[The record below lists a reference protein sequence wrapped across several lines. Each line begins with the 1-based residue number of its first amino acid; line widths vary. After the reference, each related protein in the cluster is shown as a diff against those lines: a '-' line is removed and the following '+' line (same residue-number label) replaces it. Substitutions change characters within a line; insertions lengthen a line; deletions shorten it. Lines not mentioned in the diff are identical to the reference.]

1 MTTFLDH
8 KDNEYEAQTVIKAT
22 NAVNGERSLTGTIYT
37 NEEVL
42 NKIDKGWKIKFQDE
56 FYRVIFAKPIDTGNK
71 IQVDFD
77 AVHQFFYDFD
87 KSSVHSQLQDG
98 SHTFQT
104 YLNFIFDG
112 SGYSY
117 NLEVTVNAL
126 NKQSFGYKSR
136 LDLFN
141 DIVKSSGI
149 EFFVSGKVVRILQ
162 KTGTDLST
170 IVRKNFNM
178 NELGIEKKI
187 NDFVTYQKGFGAW
200 NNKDDH
206 SKGRLEVEYIS
217 PLASE
222 YGIIEAE
229 PLVDERY
236 TNSDSL
242 LAVLKQNVDSSYSIS
257 VQIDMEDLT
266 KAGYQYTQPVAGDY
280 IMAINET
287 VGFKE
292 KIRIVSFTSEYDV
305 TGKLI
310 SHKVTCNDIG
320 TVKKQSNVV
329 NRLSGQLNSNET
341 KLIEIESTAKEALVS
356 ADGKNTNYYGTEMP
370 VDSPKGTLKTGDL
383 LFLTVGDTTKQYYWN
398 GAEWIINPFS
408 NDIDFVKKDINDK
421 ISEVNAA
428 IKDGDDALNK
438 KYDEIVAKTISQD
451 TLISQAQST
460 ADSAKADATTALQNI
475 VNESNNLQDSIN
487 LSKQELTL
495 SIQSVDA
502 KAEAL
507 ESEISNAKAT
517 LTNQGSQLAN
527 IETRTKTVEDNI
539 SGLTTKYQNI
549 QIGGSNLLTNTSS
562 DWINLTTNRYAGF
575 VRVLKPSDLPNIKI
589 GDKLTFSIDIK
600 STSSKQLRARISIE
614 GTNPKTYFSDIVI
627 KNGDGRSFVTAE
639 VSTGWTQIILY
650 IDANL
655 TSTTVTADTVEQY
668 RRAKLELGTLATDYS
683 IADLDFKNDL
693 ATYKQTTEQN
703 YASLNQTIQSVDGKV
718 TQNTNTITQNA
729 NETNTRLTSLET
741 YKDSEGTR
749 ATSYFEASKT
759 ETARQITAERTV
771 TATNYIA
778 KSQYT
783 QDVSGITSRLTATEQ
798 VADETK
804 KNLATYKQTIDQN
817 TAQIAENKQTVDG
830 TLSSLQTQVTQNKND
845 IATKASQLTVN
856 NLSGRMSS
864 AETTITQNANEIS
877 TRLSQTN
884 IESLITSKAT
894 VITDNKV
901 KETSDSF
908 SREITRVEGLVGD
921 NSYKNISLGVRNFL
935 ASKYLVNKV
944 SSQSFDYKT
953 WATDFVTSID
963 LPNILKSKETYTLSF
978 DAEIIKKSTVATIFS
993 LQVGFAIYSPS
1004 NAHPILPLFLS
1015 ISNNNAIQNLNQ
1027 KGRLEKTFVCP
1038 TLATDSKII
1047 VYTNRY
1053 SDGTN
1058 VDFDTVRF
1066 TNVNIVA
1073 GNTESKTWIKPIEDT
1088 DEDIGNLTIKYNTVK
1103 DTVDSHTQQIGQQG
1117 SSLTTTIQR
1126 VDSIQSS
1133 VSNIDGRLSTVTQT
1147 ADGLVTTVQ
1156 NLSVGGNNLL
1166 LNADFELLENKT
1178 SFTVGGVTYS
1188 QGPKY
1193 WSTYNGGIPN
1203 PGTSFHAY
1211 SGSFGGRNNV
1221 VIFNESDGSRN
1232 WKAINQS
1239 ISKTFMPDFP
1249 DTTND
1254 FTLSFDAY
1262 ADLSGAKIFGG
1273 FYYVNKLTGT
1283 ANFHAGQ
1290 FTVNLITSGSWN
1302 RYSVKVPF
1310 NKDNCDFSKTFS
1322 FLIYGYGFSSNAIL
1336 ALDNVK
1342 LETGTISSAFSK
1354 SKKELDDQI
1363 SSIQTTVTQTAN
1375 SWAVKN
1381 LTSNGSILSQINL
1394 TDGTVKIDG
1403 KYVKITGQTLID
1415 NGIITN
1421 AMIKDLTAD
1430 KIIGGT
1436 IDANKISVINLNAS
1450 NITSGQISGGL
1461 IKGGVLTALN
1471 GAMSIDLNNGQIN
1484 TSQDTSSIRRTS
1496 SDSASQFIRFEDGGL
1511 NTVPGGGIKA
1521 AHTIVGSNYRGNE
1534 STSDGFAGLE
1544 IYSGHYENFSRLIGD
1559 RIEFRANQSGKSINT
1574 GNWVFDFR
1582 NQADSFF
1589 YPQKGDTNHKNM
1601 FLGHPSSRITNVF
1614 SLDYNIS
1621 NNGVSVVEYL
1631 KSLGLCM
1638 RHLLNG
1644 GFSDN
1649 ALSAIRTER
1658 DKTLYKLGGGI

>member
-236 TNSDSL
+236 TNADSL
-242 LAVLKQNVDSSYSIS
+242 LASLKQNVDSSYSIS

-428 IKDGDDALNK
+428 IKDGDDALNQ
-438 KYDEIVAKTISQD
+438 KYDAIVAKTISQD

-460 ADSAKADATTALQNI
+460 ADSAKTDATTALSNI
-475 VNESNNLQDSIN
+475 ASESQKLTEQIN
-487 LSKQELTL
+487 ALSKIEGDHYTATNQTLTQL
-495 SIQSVDA
+495 DGTVKGLQTDYT
-502 KAEAL
+502 AL
-507 ESEISNAKAT
+507 VNKDNEITQT
-517 LTNQGSQLAN
+517 LTN
-527 IETRTKTVEDNI
+527 
-539 SGLTTKYQNI
+539 
-549 QIGGSNLLTNTSS
+549 
-562 DWINLTTNRYAGF
+562 
-575 VRVLKPSDLPNIKI
+575 
-589 GDKLTFSIDIK
+589 
-600 STSSKQLRARISIE
+600 
-614 GTNPKTYFSDIVI
+614 
-627 KNGDGRSFVTAE
+627 
-639 VSTGWTQIILY
+639 
-650 IDANL
+650 
-655 TSTTVTADTVEQY
+655 
-668 RRAKLELGTLATDYS
+668 
-683 IADLDFKNDL
+683 
-693 ATYKQTTEQN
+693 
-703 YASLNQTIQSVDGKV
+703 
-718 TQNTNTITQNA
+718 
-729 NETNTRLTSLET
+729 
-741 YKDSEGTR
+741 
-749 ATSYFEASKT
+749 
-759 ETARQITAERTV
+759 
-771 TATNYIA
+771 
-778 KSQYT
+778 
-783 QDVSGITSRLTATEQ
+783 
-798 VADETK
+798 
-804 KNLATYKQTIDQN
+804 YKQTIDQN
-817 TAQIAENKQTVDG
+817 TASITENKKATDG
-830 TLSSLQTQVTQNKND
+830 TISSLQTQVTQNKND
-845 IATKASQLTVN
+845 IATKASQLTVD

-944 SSQSFDYKT
+944 SSQSFDCKT

-978 DAEIIKKSTVATIFS
+978 DAEIIKKSTVATIYS

-1038 TLATDSKII
+1038 TLAIDSKII

-1073 GNTESKTWIKPIEDT
+1073 GNTASKTWIKPIEDT

-1310 NKDNCDFSKTFS
+1310 NKDNCDFSKTFP

-1621 NNGVSVVEYL
+1621 DNGVSVVEYL

>member
-1058 VDFDTVRF
+1058 VDLDTVRF

-1073 GNTESKTWIKPIEDT
+1073 GNTASKTWIKPIEDT

-1156 NLSVGGNNLL
+1156 NLSVGGRNYILNSQTAYIASNNSNLYPIL
-1166 LNADFELLENKT
+1166 TTEMSENDRKFVRVQRTNTTLNPDVISIFSAIGNGFVKLNQDARLVEKGMVSFKARASHPVTMSTMINKINKSGASFAGDKRDINLTTDWQVFSFWIPLGADLDYIRANPSTNKT
-1178 SFTVGGVTYS
+1178 SIS
-1188 QGPKY
+1188 
-1193 WSTYNGGIPN
+1193 
-1203 PGTSFHAY
+1203 SF
-1211 SGSFGGRNNV
+1211 
-1221 VIFNESDGSRN
+1221 I
-1232 WKAINQS
+1232 
-1239 ISKTFMPDFP
+1239 
-1249 DTTND
+1249 ND
-1254 FTLSFDAY
+1254 FYLDICEWK
-1262 ADLSGAKIFGG
+1262 LESGNIPTPWSPAPEDTDAKI
-1273 FYYVNKLTGT
+1273 
-1283 ANFHAGQ
+1283 
-1290 FTVNLITSGSWN
+1290 
-1302 RYSVKVPF
+1302 
-1310 NKDNCDFSKTFS
+1310 
-1322 FLIYGYGFSSNAIL
+1322 
-1336 ALDNVK
+1336 
-1342 LETGTISSAFSK
+1342 SAV
-1354 SKKELDDQI
+1354 
-1363 SSIQTTVTQTAN
+1363 QTTVTQTAN
-1375 SWAVKN
+1375 SWSVKN

>member
-104 YLNFIFDG
+104 YLNFIFSG
-112 SGYSY
+112 SGYTY

-187 NDFVTYQKGFGAW
+187 NDFVTYKKGFGAW

-206 SKGRLEVEYIS
+206 SKGRLEVEYTS

-236 TNSDSL
+236 TNADSL
-242 LAVLKQNVDSSYSIS
+242 LASLKQNVDSSYSIS

-292 KIRIVSFTSEYDV
+292 KIRIVSFISEYDV

-408 NDIDFVKKDINDK
+408 NDIDFVKKDINDR

-428 IKDGDDALNK
+428 IKDGDDALNQ

-460 ADSAKADATTALQNI
+460 ADSAKADATTAMSNI
-475 VNESNNLQDSIN
+475 ASESQ
-487 LSKQELTL
+487 
-495 SIQSVDA
+495 
-502 KAEAL
+502 
-507 ESEISNAKAT
+507 
-517 LTNQGSQLAN
+517 
-527 IETRTKTVEDNI
+527 
-539 SGLTTKYQNI
+539 
-549 QIGGSNLLTNTSS
+549 
-562 DWINLTTNRYAGF
+562 
-575 VRVLKPSDLPNIKI
+575 
-589 GDKLTFSIDIK
+589 KLT
-600 STSSKQLRARISIE
+600 E
-614 GTNPKTYFSDIVI
+614 
-627 KNGDGRSFVTAE
+627 
-639 VSTGWTQIILY
+639 QI
-650 IDANL
+650 
-655 TSTTVTADTVEQY
+655 
-668 RRAKLELGTLATDYS
+668 
-683 IADLDFKNDL
+683 
-693 ATYKQTTEQN
+693 
-703 YASLNQTIQSVDGKV
+703 
-718 TQNTNTITQNA
+718 NA
-729 NETNTRLTSLET
+729 L
-741 YKDSEGTR
+741 
-749 ATSYFEASKT
+749 SKT
-759 ETARQITAERTV
+759 EGDHY
-771 TATNYIA
+771 TATNQTLTQLDGTV
-778 KSQYT
+778 KGLQTDYT
-783 QDVSGITSRLTATEQ
+783 ALVNKDNEITQTLS
-798 VADETK
+798 
-804 KNLATYKQTIDQN
+804 NYKQTIDQN
-817 TAQIAENKQTVDG
+817 TASITENKQTVDG
-830 TLSSLQTQVTQNKND
+830 TISSLQTQVTQNKND

-944 SSQSFDYKT
+944 SSQSFDCKT

-978 DAEIIKKSTVATIFS
+978 DAEIIKKSTVATIYS

-1058 VDFDTVRF
+1058 VDLDTVRF

-1073 GNTESKTWIKPIEDT
+1073 GNTASKTWIKPIEDT

-1133 VSNIDGRLSTVTQT
+1133 VSSIDGRLSTVTQT

-1203 PGTSFHAY
+1203 PGISFHSY

-1239 ISKTFMPDFP
+1239 IGKTIMSDFP
-1249 DTTND
+1249 DSTDD
-1254 FTLSFDAY
+1254 FILSFDAY
-1262 ADLSGAKIFGG
+1262 ADLSGAKLFGG
-1273 FYYVNKLTGT
+1273 FYYANKSTGSV
-1283 ANFHAGQ
+1283 AFHSGQ
-1290 FTVNLITSGSWN
+1290 FNFSSITTGSWN

-1310 NKDNCDFSKTFS
+1310 NKVLCDFSKTFS
-1322 FLIYGYGFSSNAIL
+1322 FIIYGYGFTSNAIL

-1363 SSIQTTVTQTAN
+1363 SSIQTTVTQTSN

-1471 GAMSIDLNNGQIN
+1471 GAMSIDLNNGTTEMYN
-1484 TSQDTSSIRRTS
+1484 DNPAIRRVTA
-1496 SDSASQFIRFEDGGL
+1496 DLPNQFIKFSTGTQPNDNNYRIIGSGTKSNLTAAITSIGTNRLRTENNLDGGFTGI
-1511 NTVPGGGIKA
+1511 NIYAGGSG
-1521 AHTIVGSNYRGNE
+1521 TGDSIV
-1534 STSDGFAGLE
+1534 
-1544 IYSGHYENFSRLIGD
+1544 D
-1559 RIEFRANQSGKSINT
+1559 RIEISSDILKIAHSANSSDRG
-1574 GNWVFDFR
+1574 WVFE
-1582 NQADSFF
+1582 
-1589 YPQKGDTNHKNM
+1589 
-1601 FLGHPSSRITNVF
+1601 
-1614 SLDYNIS
+1614 NI
-1621 NNGVSVVEYL
+1621 NGVNNQYVFRPNTTYQDTYKAMIGTSLNPIDEMYINEMYIKGQRLGYIL
-1631 KSLGLCM
+1631 KDIANRIGNVGSWAAVI
-1638 RHLLNG
+1638 
-1644 GFSDN
+1644 S
-1649 ALSAIRTER
+1649 
-1658 DKTLYKLGGGI
+1658 

>member
-178 NELGIEKKI
+178 NELGLEKKI

-200 NNKDDH
+200 FDKDDH
-206 SKGRLEVEYIS
+206 SKGRLEVEYTS
-217 PLASE
+217 PFVSE
-222 YGIIEAE
+222 YGIIEDV
-229 PLVDERY
+229 PIVDERY

-242 LAVLKQNVDSSYSIS
+242 LAALKQNVDSSYSIS

-320 TVKKQSNVV
+320 TVKKQSNMV

-341 KLIEIESTAKEALVS
+341 KLIEIGSTAKEALVS

-408 NDIDFVKKDINDK
+408 NDIDFVKKDINDR

-428 IKDGDDALNK
+428 LKDGDDALNK

-451 TLISQAQST
+451 TLISQVQST
-460 ADSAKADATTALQNI
+460 ADSAKVDATTALSNI
-475 VNESNNLQDSIN
+475 ASESQ
-487 LSKQELTL
+487 
-495 SIQSVDA
+495 
-502 KAEAL
+502 
-507 ESEISNAKAT
+507 
-517 LTNQGSQLAN
+517 
-527 IETRTKTVEDNI
+527 
-539 SGLTTKYQNI
+539 
-549 QIGGSNLLTNTSS
+549 
-562 DWINLTTNRYAGF
+562 
-575 VRVLKPSDLPNIKI
+575 
-589 GDKLTFSIDIK
+589 KLT
-600 STSSKQLRARISIE
+600 E
-614 GTNPKTYFSDIVI
+614 
-627 KNGDGRSFVTAE
+627 
-639 VSTGWTQIILY
+639 QI
-650 IDANL
+650 
-655 TSTTVTADTVEQY
+655 
-668 RRAKLELGTLATDYS
+668 
-683 IADLDFKNDL
+683 
-693 ATYKQTTEQN
+693 
-703 YASLNQTIQSVDGKV
+703 
-718 TQNTNTITQNA
+718 NA
-729 NETNTRLTSLET
+729 L
-741 YKDSEGTR
+741 
-749 ATSYFEASKT
+749 SKT
-759 ETARQITAERTV
+759 EGDHY
-771 TATNYIA
+771 TATNQTLTQLDGTV
-778 KSQYT
+778 KGLQTDYT
-783 QDVSGITSRLTATEQ
+783 ALVNKDNEITQTLS
-798 VADETK
+798 
-804 KNLATYKQTIDQN
+804 NYKQTIDQN
-817 TAQIAENKQTVDG
+817 TASITENKKATDG
-830 TLSSLQTQVTQNKND
+830 TISSLQTQVTQNKND
-845 IATKASQLTVN
+845 IATKASQLTVD

-953 WATDFVTSID
+953 WATDFVTSIN

-1073 GNTESKTWIKPIEDT
+1073 GNTASKTWIKPIEDT

-1103 DTVDSHTQQIGQQG
+1103 DTVDSHTQMIGQQG

-1156 NLSVGGNNLL
+1156 NLSVGGSNLL
-1166 LNADFELLENKT
+1166 LNSRFESIETDTNT
-1178 SFTVGGVTYS
+1178 FTVGGVTYNTK
-1188 QGPKY
+1188 PTY
-1193 WSTYNGGIPN
+1193 WALYNSGIPN
-1203 PGTSFHAY
+1203 PTTSYHAY
-1211 SGSFGGRNNV
+1211 VDNKMSTTNV
-1221 VIFNESDGSRN
+1221 IAFNESDGNRN
-1232 WKAINQS
+1232 WKAINQVIS
-1239 ISKTFMPDFP
+1239 PRLPRTSNNFIFSLDMYATGSGTKVYGGIYYISKT
-1249 DTTND
+1249 TG
-1254 FTLSFDAY
+1254 AY
-1262 ADLSGAKIFGG
+1262 G
-1273 FYYVNKLTGT
+1273 F
-1283 ANFHAGQ
+1283 HSGQ
-1290 FTVNLITSGSWN
+1290 FTILPSAVGKWV
-1302 RYSVKVPF
+1302 REGAKVPF
-1310 NKDNCDFSKTFS
+1310 NVDDCDFSKEIRF
-1322 FLIYGYGFSSNAIL
+1322 YVYGFGFTTNSIL
-1336 ALDNVK
+1336 YIDKVK
-1342 LETGTISSAFSK
+1342 LENSTIVSSHSDAPEDTDAK
-1354 SKKELDDQI
+1354 I
-1363 SSIQTTVTQTAN
+1363 SAVQTTVTQTAN

-1381 LTSNGSILSQINL
+1381 LTSNSSILGQINL

-1534 STSDGFAGLE
+1534 STGDGFAGLE

-1621 NNGVSVVEYL
+1621 DNGVSVVEYL

>member
-1 MTTFLDH
+1 MEGRTTLIYLFD
-8 KDNEYEAQTVIKAT
+8 KDEKLVKIVKNTAIKTALQKF
-22 NAVNGERSLTGTIYT
+22 ALT
-37 NEEVL
+37 NEHYISDRL
-42 NKIDKGWKIKFQDE
+42 DIDMKALSDADLSKIE
-56 FYRVIFAKPIDTGNK
+56 YVA
-71 IQVDFD
+71 IQSMED
-77 AVHQFFYDFD
+77 
-87 KSSVHSQLQDG
+87 
-98 SHTFQT
+98 SHTFHYFWIAQKQ
-104 YLNFIFDG
+104 NKA
-112 SGYSY
+112 
-117 NLEVTVNAL
+117 NLTT
-126 NKQSFGYKSR
+126 
-136 LDLFN
+136 
-141 DIVKSSGI
+141 IVSVQSGI
-149 EFFVSGKVVRILQ
+149 EELQ
-162 KTGTDLST
+162 KTTVKDIRPQNKEARPVIDELLLGTNWTARFVEGVDVASATFYYIST
-170 IVRKNFNM
+170 FEALKKVCEIWGLEMQFFVEM
-178 NELGIEKKI
+178 NGNKVGGRYIDFKKKI
-187 NDFVTYQKGFGAW
+187 GVRSGKRVVYGHNA
-200 NNKDDH
+200 
-206 SKGRLEVEYIS
+206 LEI
-217 PLASE
+217 L
-222 YGIIEAE
+222 
-229 PLVDERY
+229 
-236 TNSDSL
+236 
-242 LAVLKQNVDSSYSIS
+242 Q
-257 VQIDMEDLT
+257 
-266 KAGYQYTQPVAGDY
+266 
-280 IMAINET
+280 
-287 VGFKE
+287 
-292 KIRIVSFTSEYDV
+292 
-305 TGKLI
+305 
-310 SHKVTCNDIG
+310 
-320 TVKKQSNVV
+320 
-329 NRLSGQLNSNET
+329 
-341 KLIEIESTAKEALVS
+341 EIERTNIYTALIGRGKGEQVS
-356 ADGKNTNYYGTEMP
+356 ADGYGRKITFAD
-370 VDSPKGTLKTGDL
+370 VVWDSPVAKPKGQEYVELPSMTALYGIKNADGTMRPKIGFVEFQEETDPATLLKRTYNHLVNVARPQAAFKTSAVYLKG
-383 LFLTVGDTTKQYYWN
+383 VKIGDTVRVVRHDKKIDYETRIFEITFNRLNNKASDIKLGDNIRGTDSQNQAIQTSISNAIESTITSFVTKLPDFLPSADGFN
-398 GAEWIINPFS
+398 S
-408 NDIDFVKKDINDK
+408 NWYTDSDPTLLYPGKVLINDLWFK
-421 ISEVNAA
+421 PDSEFPGEYVMLRWTGEAWEEVIRTSDSVKFEDALAEVNAA
-428 IKDGDDALNK
+428 IKDGDDALNQ

-460 ADSAKADATTALQNI
+460 ADSAKTDATTALSNI
-475 VNESNNLQDSIN
+475 ASESQKLTEQIN
-487 LSKQELTL
+487 ALSKIEGDHYTATNQTLTQL
-495 SIQSVDA
+495 DGTVKGLQTDYT
-502 KAEAL
+502 AL
-507 ESEISNAKAT
+507 VNKDNEITQT
-517 LTNQGSQLAN
+517 LTN
-527 IETRTKTVEDNI
+527 
-539 SGLTTKYQNI
+539 
-549 QIGGSNLLTNTSS
+549 
-562 DWINLTTNRYAGF
+562 
-575 VRVLKPSDLPNIKI
+575 
-589 GDKLTFSIDIK
+589 
-600 STSSKQLRARISIE
+600 
-614 GTNPKTYFSDIVI
+614 
-627 KNGDGRSFVTAE
+627 
-639 VSTGWTQIILY
+639 
-650 IDANL
+650 
-655 TSTTVTADTVEQY
+655 
-668 RRAKLELGTLATDYS
+668 
-683 IADLDFKNDL
+683 
-693 ATYKQTTEQN
+693 
-703 YASLNQTIQSVDGKV
+703 
-718 TQNTNTITQNA
+718 
-729 NETNTRLTSLET
+729 
-741 YKDSEGTR
+741 
-749 ATSYFEASKT
+749 
-759 ETARQITAERTV
+759 
-771 TATNYIA
+771 
-778 KSQYT
+778 
-783 QDVSGITSRLTATEQ
+783 
-798 VADETK
+798 
-804 KNLATYKQTIDQN
+804 YKQTIDQN
-817 TAQIAENKQTVDG
+817 TASITENKQSVDG
-830 TLSSLQTQVTQNKND
+830 TISSLQTQVTQNKND

-944 SSQSFDYKT
+944 SSQSFDCKT

-978 DAEIIKKSTVATIFS
+978 DAEIIKKSTVATIYS

-1038 TLATDSKII
+1038 TLAIDSKII

-1073 GNTESKTWIKPIEDT
+1073 GNTASKTWIKPIEDT

-1133 VSNIDGRLSTVTQT
+1133 VSSIDGRLSTVTQT

-1156 NLSVGGNNLL
+1156 NLSAGGNNLL

-1203 PGTSFHAY
+1203 PGTSFHSY

-1239 ISKTFMPDFP
+1239 IGKTIMSDFP
-1249 DTTND
+1249 DSTDD
-1254 FTLSFDAY
+1254 FILSFDAY
-1262 ADLSGAKIFGG
+1262 ANLSGAKLFGG
-1273 FYYVNKLTGT
+1273 FYYTNKSTGSV
-1283 ANFHAGQ
+1283 AFHSGQ
-1290 FTVNLITSGSWN
+1290 FNFSSITSGSWN

-1310 NKDNCDFSKTFS
+1310 NKVLCDFSKTFS
-1322 FLIYGYGFSSNAIL
+1322 FIIYGYGFTSNAIL
-1336 ALDNVK
+1336 AIDNVK

-1354 SKKELDDQI
+1354 SRKELDDQI

-1582 NQADSFF
+1582 DQADSFF

-1621 NNGVSVVEYL
+1621 DNGVSVVEYL

>member
-187 NDFVTYQKGFGAW
+187 NDFVTYKKGFGAW

-206 SKGRLEVEYIS
+206 SKGRLEVEYTS

-236 TNSDSL
+236 TNADSL
-242 LAVLKQNVDSSYSIS
+242 LASLKQNVDSSYSIS

-398 GAEWIINPFS
+398 GAEWVINPFS

-421 ISEVNAA
+421 ISEANAA
-428 IKDGDDALNK
+428 IKNGDDALNQ

-460 ADSAKADATTALQNI
+460 ADSAKADATTAMSNI
-475 VNESNNLQDSIN
+475 ASESQKLTEQIN
-487 LSKQELTL
+487 ALSK
-495 SIQSVDA
+495 
-502 KAEAL
+502 
-507 ESEISNAKAT
+507 
-517 LTNQGSQLAN
+517 
-527 IETRTKTVEDNI
+527 
-539 SGLTTKYQNI
+539 
-549 QIGGSNLLTNTSS
+549 
-562 DWINLTTNRYAGF
+562 
-575 VRVLKPSDLPNIKI
+575 
-589 GDKLTFSIDIK
+589 
-600 STSSKQLRARISIE
+600 IE
-614 GTNPKTYFSDIVI
+614 GDHY
-627 KNGDGRSFVTAE
+627 
-639 VSTGWTQIILY
+639 
-650 IDANL
+650 
-655 TSTTVTADTVEQY
+655 
-668 RRAKLELGTLATDYS
+668 
-683 IADLDFKNDL
+683 
-693 ATYKQTTEQN
+693 
-703 YASLNQTIQSVDGKV
+703 
-718 TQNTNTITQNA
+718 
-729 NETNTRLTSLET
+729 
-741 YKDSEGTR
+741 
-749 ATSYFEASKT
+749 
-759 ETARQITAERTV
+759 
-771 TATNYIA
+771 TATNQTLTQLDGTVKGLQID
-778 KSQYT
+778 YT
-783 QDVSGITSRLTATEQ
+783 ALVNKDNEITQTLS
-798 VADETK
+798 
-804 KNLATYKQTIDQN
+804 NYKQTIDQN
-817 TAQIAENKQTVDG
+817 TAQIAENKQSVDG
-830 TLSSLQTQVTQNKND
+830 TISSLQTQVTQNKND
-845 IATKASQLTVN
+845 ISTKASQLTVD

-877 TRLSQTN
+877 IRLSQTN

-1004 NAHPILPLFLS
+1004 NAHPILPLLLS

-1053 SDGTN
+1053 SDGIN

-1073 GNTESKTWIKPIEDT
+1073 GNTASKTWIKPIEDT

-1117 SSLTTTIQR
+1117 ISLTTTIQR

-1156 NLSVGGNNLL
+1156 NLSVGGSNLL
-1166 LNADFELLENKT
+1166 LNSRFESIEADTNT
-1178 SFTVGGVTYS
+1178 FTVAGI
-1188 QGPKY
+1188 
-1193 WSTYNGGIPN
+1193 TYNTKPTYWALYNSGIPN
-1203 PGTSFHAY
+1203 PTTSYHAY
-1211 SGSFGGRNNV
+1211 VDNKMSTTNV
-1221 VIFNESDGSRN
+1221 IAFNESDGNRN
-1232 WKAINQS
+1232 WKAINQVIS
-1239 ISKTFMPDFP
+1239 PRLQRTSNNFMFSLDMYATGSGTKVYGGIYYISKT
-1249 DTTND
+1249 TG
-1254 FTLSFDAY
+1254 AY
-1262 ADLSGAKIFGG
+1262 G
-1273 FYYVNKLTGT
+1273 F
-1283 ANFHAGQ
+1283 HSGQ
-1290 FTVNLITSGSWN
+1290 FTILPSAVGKWV
-1302 RYSVKVPF
+1302 REGAKVPF
-1310 NKDNCDFSKTFS
+1310 NVDDCDFSKEIRF
-1322 FLIYGYGFSSNAIL
+1322 YVYGFGFTTNSIL
-1336 ALDNVK
+1336 YIDKVK
-1342 LETGTISSAFSK
+1342 LENSTIVSSHSDAPEDTDAK
-1354 SKKELDDQI
+1354 I
-1363 SSIQTTVTQTAN
+1363 SAVQTTVTQTAN

-1471 GAMSIDLNNGQIN
+1471 GAMSIDLNNGTTEMYNDNPAIRRVTADLPNQFIKFSTGTQPNDNNYRIIGSGTKSNLTAAITSIGTNRLRTENNLDGGFTGVNIYAGGAGTGDSVVDRVEISSDILKIAHSANSSDRGWVFENIN
-1484 TSQDTSSIRRTS
+1484 GLNNQYVFRPNTTYQDTYKAMIGTS
-1496 SDSASQFIRFEDGGL
+1496 L
-1511 NTVPGGGIKA
+1511 NPVDEMYINEMYIKGQRLGYILKDIA
-1521 AHTIVGSNYRGNE
+1521 NRIGNVGSW
-1534 STSDGFAGLE
+1534 A
-1544 IYSGHYENFSRLIGD
+1544 
-1559 RIEFRANQSGKSINT
+1559 A
-1574 GNWVFDFR
+1574 V
-1582 NQADSFF
+1582 
-1589 YPQKGDTNHKNM
+1589 
-1601 FLGHPSSRITNVF
+1601 
-1614 SLDYNIS
+1614 IS
-1621 NNGVSVVEYL
+1621 
-1631 KSLGLCM
+1631 
-1638 RHLLNG
+1638 
-1644 GFSDN
+1644 
-1649 ALSAIRTER
+1649 
-1658 DKTLYKLGGGI
+1658 

>member
-8 KDNEYEAQTVIKAT
+8 KDNEYEVQTVIKAT

-87 KSSVHSQLQDG
+87 KSSVHSQLPDG
-98 SHTFQT
+98 SHTFLT
-104 YLNFIFDG
+104 YLDFIFSG
-112 SGYSY
+112 SGYTY

-178 NELGIEKKI
+178 NELGLEKKI

-200 NNKDDH
+200 NDKDDH
-206 SKGRLEVEYIS
+206 SKGRLEVEYTS
-217 PLASE
+217 PFASE
-222 YGIIEAE
+222 YGIIEDV
-229 PLVDERY
+229 PIVDERY
-236 TNSDSL
+236 INSDSL

-356 ADGKNTNYYGTEMP
+356 ADGKNTNYYGTEIP

-408 NDIDFVKKDINDK
+408 NDIDFVKKNINDK

-428 IKDGDDALNK
+428 IKDGDDALNQ
-438 KYDEIVAKTISQD
+438 KYDEIVAKTISHD

-460 ADSAKADATTALQNI
+460 ADSAKTDATTALSNI
-475 VNESNNLQDSIN
+475 ASESQKLTEQIN
-487 LSKQELTL
+487 ALSKTEGDHYTATNQTLTQL
-495 SIQSVDA
+495 DGTVKGLQTDYT
-502 KAEAL
+502 AL
-507 ESEISNAKAT
+507 VNKDNEITQT
-517 LTNQGSQLAN
+517 LTN
-527 IETRTKTVEDNI
+527 
-539 SGLTTKYQNI
+539 
-549 QIGGSNLLTNTSS
+549 
-562 DWINLTTNRYAGF
+562 
-575 VRVLKPSDLPNIKI
+575 
-589 GDKLTFSIDIK
+589 
-600 STSSKQLRARISIE
+600 
-614 GTNPKTYFSDIVI
+614 
-627 KNGDGRSFVTAE
+627 
-639 VSTGWTQIILY
+639 
-650 IDANL
+650 
-655 TSTTVTADTVEQY
+655 
-668 RRAKLELGTLATDYS
+668 
-683 IADLDFKNDL
+683 
-693 ATYKQTTEQN
+693 
-703 YASLNQTIQSVDGKV
+703 
-718 TQNTNTITQNA
+718 
-729 NETNTRLTSLET
+729 
-741 YKDSEGTR
+741 
-749 ATSYFEASKT
+749 
-759 ETARQITAERTV
+759 
-771 TATNYIA
+771 
-778 KSQYT
+778 
-783 QDVSGITSRLTATEQ
+783 
-798 VADETK
+798 
-804 KNLATYKQTIDQN
+804 YKQTIDQN
-817 TAQIAENKQTVDG
+817 TASITENKQSVDG
-830 TLSSLQTQVTQNKND
+830 TISSLQTQVTQNKND

-901 KETSDSF
+901 KETSESF

-1038 TLATDSKII
+1038 SLAIDSKII

-1058 VDFDTVRF
+1058 VDLDTVRF

-1073 GNTESKTWIKPIEDT
+1073 GNTASKTWIKPIEDT

-1133 VSNIDGRLSTVTQT
+1133 VSSIDGRLSTVTQT

-1156 NLSVGGNNLL
+1156 NLSVGGVNMLTNSGNFKDLTGWMNFASVASMTL
-1166 LNADFELLENKT
+1166 VDNKIRVVSATSGIPRIANKT
-1178 SFTVGGVTYS
+1178 LIPLTSTSQELTVSVEYISSGEVTLYS
-1188 QGPKY
+1188 K
-1193 WSTYNGGIPN
+1193 SSDSLT
-1203 PGTSFHAY
+1203 
-1211 SGSFGGRNNV
+1211 
-1221 VIFNESDGSRN
+1221 IFNENGSQIGGTITKVSTTIIDGDRKKTIFN
-1232 WKAINQS
+1232 WKTLTATDTIKS
-1239 ISKTFMPDFP
+1239 SWLAFAFP
-1249 DTTND
+1249 V
-1254 FTLSFDAY
+1254 S
-1262 ADLSGAKIFGG
+1262 
-1273 FYYVNKLTGT
+1273 
-1283 ANFHAGQ
+1283 
-1290 FTVNLITSGSWN
+1290 ITSDIVNVQIEKGNIPTPWS
-1302 RYSVKVPF
+1302 PAPE
-1310 NKDNCDFSKTFS
+1310 DFQS
-1322 FLIYGYGFSSNAIL
+1322 
-1336 ALDNVK
+1336 
-1342 LETGTISSAFSK
+1342 
-1354 SKKELDDQI
+1354 QI
-1363 SSIQTTVTQTAN
+1363 TSLQTTVTQTAN

-1403 KYVKITGQTLID
+1403 KIVRITGQTVID
-1415 NGIITN
+1415 NAVIKSS
-1421 AMIKDLTAD
+1421 MIESLTAD
-1430 KIIGGT
+1430 KLTAGT
-1436 IDANKISVINLNAS
+1436 IDANTIRVINLNANS
-1450 NITSGQISGGL
+1450 LVGMDANFLTSRIGNAIVDLLQGKIITAQ
-1461 IKGGVLTALN
+1461 N
-1471 GAMSIDLNNGQIN
+1471 GAMELNLNKAGLTFNQSAIITFN
-1484 TSQDTSSIRRTS
+1484 SSYNAIVRKKGAYTSFLHFND
-1496 SDSASQFIRFEDGGL
+1496 DSNGGL
-1511 NTVPGGGIKA
+1511 YTGLGVTSTFDGINSQSSGRFAGIRIFRDAK
-1521 AHTIVGSNYRGNE
+1521 
-1534 STSDGFAGLE
+1534 SDGTVHDAIYDATE
-1544 IYSGHYENFSRLIGD
+1544 IYGD
-1559 RIEFRANQSGKSINT
+1559 RIVMKDDFSISRGFLFKPEFMTSIVDMNYLVDTVRALARCWIHWNNVGWDVNSSALRQSIINE
-1574 GNWVFDFR
+1574 
-1582 NQADSFF
+1582 
-1589 YPQKGDTNHKNM
+1589 
-1601 FLGHPSSRITNVF
+1601 
-1614 SLDYNIS
+1614 YN
-1621 NNGVSVVEYL
+1621 NYMKDL
-1631 KSLGLCM
+1631 
-1638 RHLLNG
+1638 
-1644 GFSDN
+1644 
-1649 ALSAIRTER
+1649 
-1658 DKTLYKLGGGI
+1658 

>member
-236 TNSDSL
+236 TNADSL
-242 LAVLKQNVDSSYSIS
+242 LASLKQNVDSSYSIS

-398 GAEWIINPFS
+398 GAEWVINPFS

-438 KYDEIVAKTISQD
+438 KYDEIVAKTISHD

-460 ADSAKADATTALQNI
+460 ADSAKTDATTALSNI
-475 VNESNNLQDSIN
+475 ASESQKLTEQIN
-487 LSKQELTL
+487 ALSKTEGDHYTATNQTLTQL
-495 SIQSVDA
+495 DGTVKGLQTDYT
-502 KAEAL
+502 AL
-507 ESEISNAKAT
+507 VNKDNEITQT
-517 LTNQGSQLAN
+517 LTN
-527 IETRTKTVEDNI
+527 
-539 SGLTTKYQNI
+539 
-549 QIGGSNLLTNTSS
+549 
-562 DWINLTTNRYAGF
+562 
-575 VRVLKPSDLPNIKI
+575 
-589 GDKLTFSIDIK
+589 
-600 STSSKQLRARISIE
+600 
-614 GTNPKTYFSDIVI
+614 
-627 KNGDGRSFVTAE
+627 
-639 VSTGWTQIILY
+639 
-650 IDANL
+650 
-655 TSTTVTADTVEQY
+655 
-668 RRAKLELGTLATDYS
+668 
-683 IADLDFKNDL
+683 
-693 ATYKQTTEQN
+693 
-703 YASLNQTIQSVDGKV
+703 
-718 TQNTNTITQNA
+718 
-729 NETNTRLTSLET
+729 
-741 YKDSEGTR
+741 
-749 ATSYFEASKT
+749 
-759 ETARQITAERTV
+759 
-771 TATNYIA
+771 
-778 KSQYT
+778 
-783 QDVSGITSRLTATEQ
+783 
-798 VADETK
+798 
-804 KNLATYKQTIDQN
+804 YKQTIDQN
-817 TAQIAENKQTVDG
+817 TASITENKQSVDG
-830 TLSSLQTQVTQNKND
+830 TISSLQTQVTQNKND

-1038 TLATDSKII
+1038 SLAIDSKII

-1058 VDFDTVRF
+1058 VDLDTVRF

-1073 GNTESKTWIKPIEDT
+1073 GNTASKTWIKPIEDT

-1156 NLSVGGNNLL
+1156 NLSVGGRNYLTKSNPIRDAGANK
-1166 LNADFELLENKT
+1166 LNALSVRDAETPNGFKVTGNQTKDGTIRIYNVINSDGWWTVSFDIKGSQST
-1178 SFTVGGVTYS
+1178 SVDFTVDICDQGITKVLTNSTNTYERKSVSVNVTNYS
-1188 QGPKY
+1188 K
-1193 WSTYNGGIPN
+1193 N
-1203 PGTSFHAY
+1203 PSVYHFVDFANFVFAHFLIDNIKIEKGNMPTDY
-1211 SGSFGGRNNV
+1211 SPAP
-1221 VIFNESDGSRN
+1221 E
-1232 WKAINQS
+1232 
-1239 ISKTFMPDFP
+1239 
-1249 DTTND
+1249 DTD
-1254 FTLSFDAY
+1254 
-1262 ADLSGAKIFGG
+1262 AKI
-1273 FYYVNKLTGT
+1273 
-1283 ANFHAGQ
+1283 
-1290 FTVNLITSGSWN
+1290 
-1302 RYSVKVPF
+1302 
-1310 NKDNCDFSKTFS
+1310 
-1322 FLIYGYGFSSNAIL
+1322 
-1336 ALDNVK
+1336 
-1342 LETGTISSAFSK
+1342 SAV
-1354 SKKELDDQI
+1354 
-1363 SSIQTTVTQTAN
+1363 QTTVTQTAN

-1471 GAMSIDLNNGQIN
+1471 GAMSIDLNNGTTEMYNDNPAIRRVTADLPNQFIKFSTGTQPNDNNYRIIGSGTKSNLTAAITSIGTNRLRTESNLDGGFTGIN
-1484 TSQDTSSIRRTS
+1484 IYAGGAGTGDNIVDRVEISSDILKIAHSANSSDRGWVFENINGLNNQYVFRPNTTYQDTYKAMIGTS
-1496 SDSASQFIRFEDGGL
+1496 L
-1511 NTVPGGGIKA
+1511 NPVDEMYINEMYIKGQRLGYILKDIA
-1521 AHTIVGSNYRGNE
+1521 NRIGNVGSW
-1534 STSDGFAGLE
+1534 A
-1544 IYSGHYENFSRLIGD
+1544 
-1559 RIEFRANQSGKSINT
+1559 A
-1574 GNWVFDFR
+1574 V
-1582 NQADSFF
+1582 
-1589 YPQKGDTNHKNM
+1589 
-1601 FLGHPSSRITNVF
+1601 
-1614 SLDYNIS
+1614 IS
-1621 NNGVSVVEYL
+1621 
-1631 KSLGLCM
+1631 
-1638 RHLLNG
+1638 
-1644 GFSDN
+1644 
-1649 ALSAIRTER
+1649 
-1658 DKTLYKLGGGI
+1658 

>member
-178 NELGIEKKI
+178 NELGLEKKI

-200 NNKDDH
+200 FDKDDH
-206 SKGRLEVEYIS
+206 SKGRLEVEYTS
-217 PLASE
+217 PFVSE
-222 YGIIEAE
+222 YGIIEDV
-229 PLVDERY
+229 PIVDERY

-242 LAVLKQNVDSSYSIS
+242 LAALKQNVDSSYSIS

-370 VDSPKGTLKTGDL
+370 VDSPKGTLKIGDL

-428 IKDGDDALNK
+428 IKDGDDALNQ
-438 KYDEIVAKTISQD
+438 KYDAIVAKTISHD

-460 ADSAKADATTALQNI
+460 ADSAKTDATTALSNI
-475 VNESNNLQDSIN
+475 ASESQKLTEQIN
-487 LSKQELTL
+487 SLSKIEGDHYTATNQTLTQL
-495 SIQSVDA
+495 DGTVKGLQTDYT
-502 KAEAL
+502 AL
-507 ESEISNAKAT
+507 VNKDNEITQT
-517 LTNQGSQLAN
+517 LTN
-527 IETRTKTVEDNI
+527 
-539 SGLTTKYQNI
+539 
-549 QIGGSNLLTNTSS
+549 
-562 DWINLTTNRYAGF
+562 
-575 VRVLKPSDLPNIKI
+575 
-589 GDKLTFSIDIK
+589 
-600 STSSKQLRARISIE
+600 
-614 GTNPKTYFSDIVI
+614 
-627 KNGDGRSFVTAE
+627 
-639 VSTGWTQIILY
+639 
-650 IDANL
+650 
-655 TSTTVTADTVEQY
+655 
-668 RRAKLELGTLATDYS
+668 
-683 IADLDFKNDL
+683 
-693 ATYKQTTEQN
+693 
-703 YASLNQTIQSVDGKV
+703 
-718 TQNTNTITQNA
+718 
-729 NETNTRLTSLET
+729 
-741 YKDSEGTR
+741 
-749 ATSYFEASKT
+749 
-759 ETARQITAERTV
+759 
-771 TATNYIA
+771 
-778 KSQYT
+778 
-783 QDVSGITSRLTATEQ
+783 
-798 VADETK
+798 
-804 KNLATYKQTIDQN
+804 YKQTIDQN
-817 TAQIAENKQTVDG
+817 TASITENKQSVDG
-830 TLSSLQTQVTQNKND
+830 TISSLQTQVTQNKND
-845 IATKASQLTVN
+845 IATKASQLTVD

-908 SREITRVEGLVGD
+908 SREITRVEGLVDD
-921 NSYKNISLGVRNFL
+921 NSYKNISLGVRNLL

-944 SSQSFDYKT
+944 SSQSFELKG
-953 WATDFVTSID
+953 WAVTLVESAN
-963 LPNILKSKETYTLSF
+963 LPLILKSGETYTVSF
-978 DAEIIKKSTVATIFS
+978 DAEIIKKSAVSTVYS
-993 LQVGFAIYSPS
+993 LQVGFALYATSTS
-1004 NAHPILPLFLS
+1004 KLTPLYLETAKG
-1015 ISNNNAIQNLNQ
+1015 NAIQNLNQ
-1027 KGRLEKTFVCP
+1027 KGRFELTFVCP
-1038 TLATDSKII
+1038 TLASDHRLIA
-1047 VYTNRY
+1047 YTNRY
-1053 SDGTN
+1053 ADGST
-1058 VDFDTVRF
+1058 VDLDTVRF

-1073 GNTESKTWIKPIEDT
+1073 GNTASKTWIKPIEDT
-1088 DEDIGNLTIKYNTVK
+1088 DEDIGNLTVKYNTVK

-1117 SSLTTTIQR
+1117 SSITTTIQR

-1178 SFTVGGVTYS
+1178 SFTVDGVTYS

-1239 ISKTFMPDFP
+1239 IGKTIMSDFP
-1249 DTTND
+1249 DSTDD
-1254 FTLSFDAY
+1254 FILSFDAY
-1262 ADLSGAKIFGG
+1262 ADLSGAKLFGG
-1273 FYYVNKLTGT
+1273 FYYINKLTGT

-1290 FTVNLITSGSWN
+1290 FTVNSITAGSWN
-1302 RYSVKVPF
+1302 RYSIKVPF
-1310 NKDNCDFSKTFS
+1310 NKDNCDFSKTFP

-1354 SKKELDDQI
+1354 SRKELDDQI

-1381 LTSNGSILSQINL
+1381 LTSNGSILGQINL

-1403 KYVKITGQTLID
+1403 KVVRITGQTVID
-1415 NGIITN
+1415 NAVIKSS
-1421 AMIKDLTAD
+1421 MIESMTAD
-1430 KIIGGT
+1430 KLTSGT
-1436 IDANKISVINLNAS
+1436 IDANTIRVINLNANS
-1450 NITSGQISGGL
+1450 LVGMDANFLTSRIGNAIVDLLQGKIITAQ
-1461 IKGGVLTALN
+1461 N
-1471 GAMSIDLNNGQIN
+1471 GAMELNLNNAGLTFNQSAIITFN
-1484 TSQDTSSIRRTS
+1484 SSYNAIVRKKGAYTSFLHFND
-1496 SDSASQFIRFEDGGL
+1496 DSNGGL
-1511 NTVPGGGIKA
+1511 YTGLGVTSTFDGINSQSSGRFAGIRIFRDAK
-1521 AHTIVGSNYRGNE
+1521 
-1534 STSDGFAGLE
+1534 SDGTVHDAIYDATE
-1544 IYSGHYENFSRLIGD
+1544 IYGD
-1559 RIEFRANQSGKSINT
+1559 RIVMKDDFSISRGFLFKPEFMTSIVDMNYLVDTVRALARCWIHWNNVGWDVNSSALRQSIINE
-1574 GNWVFDFR
+1574 
-1582 NQADSFF
+1582 
-1589 YPQKGDTNHKNM
+1589 
-1601 FLGHPSSRITNVF
+1601 
-1614 SLDYNIS
+1614 YN
-1621 NNGVSVVEYL
+1621 NYMKDL
-1631 KSLGLCM
+1631 
-1638 RHLLNG
+1638 
-1644 GFSDN
+1644 
-1649 ALSAIRTER
+1649 
-1658 DKTLYKLGGGI
+1658 

>member
-236 TNSDSL
+236 TNADSL
-242 LAVLKQNVDSSYSIS
+242 LASLKQNVDSSYSIS

-266 KAGYQYTQPVAGDY
+266 KAGYQYTQPIAGDY

-370 VDSPKGTLKTGDL
+370 IDSPKGTLKTGDL

-421 ISEVNAA
+421 ISEANAA
-428 IKDGDDALNK
+428 IKNGDDALNQ
-438 KYDEIVAKTISQD
+438 KYDEIVAKTISHD

-460 ADSAKADATTALQNI
+460 ADSAKTDATTALSNI
-475 VNESNNLQDSIN
+475 ASESQKLTEQINAISKIEGDHYTATNQTLTQLDGTVKGLQTDYTALVNKDN
-487 LSKQELTL
+487 
-495 SIQSVDA
+495 
-502 KAEAL
+502 
-507 ESEISNAKAT
+507 EITQT
-517 LTNQGSQLAN
+517 LTN
-527 IETRTKTVEDNI
+527 
-539 SGLTTKYQNI
+539 
-549 QIGGSNLLTNTSS
+549 
-562 DWINLTTNRYAGF
+562 
-575 VRVLKPSDLPNIKI
+575 
-589 GDKLTFSIDIK
+589 
-600 STSSKQLRARISIE
+600 
-614 GTNPKTYFSDIVI
+614 
-627 KNGDGRSFVTAE
+627 
-639 VSTGWTQIILY
+639 
-650 IDANL
+650 
-655 TSTTVTADTVEQY
+655 
-668 RRAKLELGTLATDYS
+668 
-683 IADLDFKNDL
+683 
-693 ATYKQTTEQN
+693 
-703 YASLNQTIQSVDGKV
+703 
-718 TQNTNTITQNA
+718 
-729 NETNTRLTSLET
+729 
-741 YKDSEGTR
+741 
-749 ATSYFEASKT
+749 
-759 ETARQITAERTV
+759 
-771 TATNYIA
+771 
-778 KSQYT
+778 
-783 QDVSGITSRLTATEQ
+783 
-798 VADETK
+798 
-804 KNLATYKQTIDQN
+804 YKQTIDQN
-817 TAQIAENKQTVDG
+817 TASITENKQSVDG
-830 TLSSLQTQVTQNKND
+830 TISSLQTQVTQNKND

-908 SREITRVEGLVGD
+908 SREITRVEGLVGGIFSGNRNLLINTKSMD
-921 NSYKNISLGVRNFL
+921 NIPYTSANKTSETYMGGSVVSALAPSGSYKDAFRQKMSIVPDELEYIVSFYAKSTAVSHNVTCYFYSPNTTVK
-935 ASKYLVNKV
+935 SV
-944 SSQSFDYKT
+944 SSQGVVNDRP
-953 WATDFVTSID
+953 AG
-963 LPNILKSKETYTLSF
+963 
-978 DAEIIKKSTVATIFS
+978 A
-993 LQVGFAIYSPS
+993 
-1004 NAHPILPLFLS
+1004 
-1015 ISNNNAIQNLNQ
+1015 
-1027 KGRLEKTFVCP
+1027 
-1038 TLATDSKII
+1038 
-1047 VYTNRY
+1047 
-1053 SDGTN
+1053 DGS
-1058 VDFDTVRF
+1058 
-1066 TNVNIVA
+1066 TNVNVTNEWKRYWIKWTLRAPKDDTEKIPKEVIIGRNWNSVDSVSIALPALYA
-1073 GNTESKTWIKPIEDT
+1073 GNTTIDYSEAPEDLKAVT
-1088 DEDIGNLTIKYNTVK
+1088 DGLTIKYNIVK

-1133 VSNIDGRLSTVTQT
+1133 VSSIDGRLSTVTQT

-1156 NLSVGGNNLL
+1156 NLSVGGRNLL
-1166 LNADFELLENKT
+1166 IGSSE
-1178 SFTVGGVTYS
+1178 SYVY
-1188 QGPKY
+1188 Q
-1193 WSTYNGGIPN
+1193 
-1203 PGTSFHAY
+1203 GTSEFLRTADLAP
-1211 SGSFGGRNNV
+1211 
-1221 VIFNESDGSRN
+1221 VIDKYGLV
-1232 WKAINQS
+1232 QY
-1239 ISKTFMPDFP
+1239 
-1249 DTTND
+1249 
-1254 FTLSFDAY
+1254 TLSFDAKVAVAGNVQVY
-1262 ADLSGAKIFGG
+1262 MQNGAGSRYSGLMAKIDMTTDWKRYWITFTPT
-1273 FYYVNKLTGT
+1273 NSNLSLT
-1283 ANFHAGQ
+1283 Q
-1290 FTVNLITSGSWN
+1290 
-1302 RYSVKVPF
+1302 
-1310 NKDNCDFSKTFS
+1310 S
-1322 FLIYGYGFSSNAIL
+1322 FLALFGTYGTGVIPNIKRIKVERG
-1336 ALDNVK
+1336 NVATDYS
-1342 LETGTISSAFSK
+1342 EAPEDFQSQIIS
-1354 SKKELDDQI
+1354 L
-1363 SSIQTTVTQTAN
+1363 QTTVTQTSN

-1621 NNGVSVVEYL
+1621 DNGVSVVEYL

>member
-206 SKGRLEVEYIS
+206 SKGRLEVEYTS

-236 TNSDSL
+236 TNADSL
-242 LAVLKQNVDSSYSIS
+242 LASLKQNVDSSYSIS

-398 GAEWIINPFS
+398 GAEWVINPFS

-421 ISEVNAA
+421 ISEANAA
-428 IKDGDDALNK
+428 IKNGDDALNQ
-438 KYDEIVAKTISQD
+438 KYDEIVAKTISHD

-460 ADSAKADATTALQNI
+460 ADSAKTDATTALSNI
-475 VNESNNLQDSIN
+475 ASESQKLTEQIN
-487 LSKQELTL
+487 ALSKTEGDHYTATNQTLTQL
-495 SIQSVDA
+495 DGTVKGLQTDYT
-502 KAEAL
+502 AL
-507 ESEISNAKAT
+507 VNKDNEITQT
-517 LTNQGSQLAN
+517 LTN
-527 IETRTKTVEDNI
+527 
-539 SGLTTKYQNI
+539 
-549 QIGGSNLLTNTSS
+549 
-562 DWINLTTNRYAGF
+562 
-575 VRVLKPSDLPNIKI
+575 
-589 GDKLTFSIDIK
+589 
-600 STSSKQLRARISIE
+600 
-614 GTNPKTYFSDIVI
+614 
-627 KNGDGRSFVTAE
+627 
-639 VSTGWTQIILY
+639 
-650 IDANL
+650 
-655 TSTTVTADTVEQY
+655 
-668 RRAKLELGTLATDYS
+668 
-683 IADLDFKNDL
+683 
-693 ATYKQTTEQN
+693 
-703 YASLNQTIQSVDGKV
+703 
-718 TQNTNTITQNA
+718 
-729 NETNTRLTSLET
+729 
-741 YKDSEGTR
+741 
-749 ATSYFEASKT
+749 
-759 ETARQITAERTV
+759 
-771 TATNYIA
+771 
-778 KSQYT
+778 
-783 QDVSGITSRLTATEQ
+783 
-798 VADETK
+798 
-804 KNLATYKQTIDQN
+804 YKQTIDQN
-817 TAQIAENKQTVDG
+817 TASITENKQSVDG
-830 TLSSLQTQVTQNKND
+830 TISSLQTQVTQNKND

-901 KETSDSF
+901 KETSESF
-908 SREITRVEGLVGD
+908 SREITRVDGKIDGMSVGSVNYIVKSNKQFTD
-921 NSYKNISLGVRNFL
+921 KGVK
-935 ASKYLVNKV
+935 ASGITVTV
-944 SSQSFDYKT
+944 
-953 WATDFVTSID
+953 TDG
-963 LPNILKSKETYTLSF
+963 ILHVES
-978 DAEIIKKSTVATIFS
+978 
-993 LQVGFAIYSPS
+993 
-1004 NAHPILPLFLS
+1004 
-1015 ISNNNAIQNLNQ
+1015 
-1027 KGRLEKTFVCP
+1027 
-1038 TLATDSKII
+1038 
-1047 VYTNRY
+1047 
-1053 SDGTN
+1053 
-1058 VDFDTVRF
+1058 
-1066 TNVNIVA
+1066 VA
-1073 GNTESKTWIKPIEDT
+1073 GNGNYLNFDWLGRYSEYLTPAENKFNEGDDFTITFWCKRISGTGNPNVYIKSGIGYYPLSGELNSTEFKPISYTGKWKKANVINLHLGFQYAIGVFEFEKLKLSKGNITTDWSPSPEDMVM
-1088 DEDIGNLTIKYNTVK
+1088 LTSFNIVK

-1133 VSNIDGRLSTVTQT
+1133 VSSIDGRLSTVTQT

-1203 PGTSFHAY
+1203 PGTSFHSY

-1239 ISKTFMPDFP
+1239 IGKTIMSDFP
-1249 DTTND
+1249 DSTDD
-1254 FTLSFDAY
+1254 FILSFDAY
-1262 ADLSGAKIFGG
+1262 ADLSGAKLFGG
-1273 FYYVNKLTGT
+1273 FYYTNKSTGSV
-1283 ANFHAGQ
+1283 AFHSGQ
-1290 FTVNLITSGSWN
+1290 FNFSSITSGSWN

-1310 NKDNCDFSKTFS
+1310 NKVLCDFSKTFS
-1322 FLIYGYGFSSNAIL
+1322 FIIYGYGFTSNAVL
-1336 ALDNVK
+1336 AIDNVK

-1471 GAMSIDLNNGQIN
+1471 GAMSIDLNNGTTEMYNDNPAIRRVTADLPNQFIKFSTGTQPNDNNYRIIGSGTKSNLTAAITSIGTNRLRTESNLDGGFTGIN
-1484 TSQDTSSIRRTS
+1484 IYAGGAGTGDNIVDRVEISSDILKIAHSANSSDRGWVFENINGLNNQYVFRPNTTYQDTYKAMIGTS
-1496 SDSASQFIRFEDGGL
+1496 L
-1511 NTVPGGGIKA
+1511 NPVDEMYINEMYIKGQRLGYILKDIA
-1521 AHTIVGSNYRGNE
+1521 NRIGNVGSW
-1534 STSDGFAGLE
+1534 A
-1544 IYSGHYENFSRLIGD
+1544 
-1559 RIEFRANQSGKSINT
+1559 A
-1574 GNWVFDFR
+1574 V
-1582 NQADSFF
+1582 
-1589 YPQKGDTNHKNM
+1589 
-1601 FLGHPSSRITNVF
+1601 
-1614 SLDYNIS
+1614 IS
-1621 NNGVSVVEYL
+1621 
-1631 KSLGLCM
+1631 
-1638 RHLLNG
+1638 
-1644 GFSDN
+1644 
-1649 ALSAIRTER
+1649 
-1658 DKTLYKLGGGI
+1658 

>member
-206 SKGRLEVEYIS
+206 SKGRLEVEYTS

-236 TNSDSL
+236 TNADSL
-242 LAVLKQNVDSSYSIS
+242 LASLKQNVDSSYSIS

-329 NRLSGQLNSNET
+329 NRLSGKLNSNET

-421 ISEVNAA
+421 ISEANAA
-428 IKDGDDALNK
+428 IKNGDDALNQ

-460 ADSAKADATTALQNI
+460 ADSAKTDATTALSNI
-475 VNESNNLQDSIN
+475 ARESQKLTEQIN
-487 LSKQELTL
+487 ALSKTEGDHYTATNQTLTQL
-495 SIQSVDA
+495 DGTVKGLQTDYT
-502 KAEAL
+502 AL
-507 ESEISNAKAT
+507 VNKDNEITQT
-517 LTNQGSQLAN
+517 LTN
-527 IETRTKTVEDNI
+527 
-539 SGLTTKYQNI
+539 
-549 QIGGSNLLTNTSS
+549 
-562 DWINLTTNRYAGF
+562 
-575 VRVLKPSDLPNIKI
+575 
-589 GDKLTFSIDIK
+589 
-600 STSSKQLRARISIE
+600 
-614 GTNPKTYFSDIVI
+614 
-627 KNGDGRSFVTAE
+627 
-639 VSTGWTQIILY
+639 
-650 IDANL
+650 
-655 TSTTVTADTVEQY
+655 
-668 RRAKLELGTLATDYS
+668 
-683 IADLDFKNDL
+683 
-693 ATYKQTTEQN
+693 
-703 YASLNQTIQSVDGKV
+703 
-718 TQNTNTITQNA
+718 
-729 NETNTRLTSLET
+729 
-741 YKDSEGTR
+741 
-749 ATSYFEASKT
+749 
-759 ETARQITAERTV
+759 
-771 TATNYIA
+771 
-778 KSQYT
+778 
-783 QDVSGITSRLTATEQ
+783 
-798 VADETK
+798 
-804 KNLATYKQTIDQN
+804 YKQTIDQN
-817 TAQIAENKQTVDG
+817 TASITENKQSVDG
-830 TLSSLQTQVTQNKND
+830 TISSLQTQVTQNKND

-856 NLSGRMSS
+856 NLSGRLSS

-884 IESLITSKAT
+884 IKSLITSKAT

-1073 GNTESKTWIKPIEDT
+1073 GNTASKTWIKPIEDT

-1117 SSLTTTIQR
+1117 ISLTTTIQR

-1133 VSNIDGRLSTVTQT
+1133 VSSIDGRLSTVTQT

-1156 NLSVGGNNLL
+1156 NLSAGGNNLL

-1203 PGTSFHAY
+1203 PGTSFHSY

-1239 ISKTFMPDFP
+1239 IGKTIMSDFP
-1249 DTTND
+1249 DSTDD
-1254 FTLSFDAY
+1254 FILSFDAY
-1262 ADLSGAKIFGG
+1262 ANLSGAKLFGG
-1273 FYYVNKLTGT
+1273 FYYTNKSTGSV
-1283 ANFHAGQ
+1283 AFHSGQ
-1290 FTVNLITSGSWN
+1290 FNFSSITSGSWN

-1310 NKDNCDFSKTFS
+1310 NKVLCDFSKTFS
-1322 FLIYGYGFSSNAIL
+1322 FIIYGYGFTSNAIL
-1336 ALDNVK
+1336 AIDNVK

-1354 SKKELDDQI
+1354 SRKELDDQI

-1534 STSDGFAGLE
+1534 STGDGFAGLE

-1621 NNGVSVVEYL
+1621 DNGVSVVEYL

>member
-162 KTGTDLST
+162 KTGTDWST

-206 SKGRLEVEYIS
+206 SKGRLEVEYTS
-217 PLASE
+217 PFVSE
-222 YGIIEAE
+222 YGIIEDV
-229 PLVDERY
+229 PIVDERY

-242 LAVLKQNVDSSYSIS
+242 LAALKQNVDSSYSIS

-428 IKDGDDALNK
+428 IKDGDDALNQ
-438 KYDEIVAKTISQD
+438 KYDEIVAKTISHD

-460 ADSAKADATTALQNI
+460 ADSAKVDATTAMSNI
-475 VNESNNLQDSIN
+475 ASESQKLTEQIN
-487 LSKQELTL
+487 ALSKIEGDHYTATNQTLTQL
-495 SIQSVDA
+495 DGTVKGLQTDYT
-502 KAEAL
+502 AL
-507 ESEISNAKAT
+507 VNKDNEITQT
-517 LTNQGSQLAN
+517 LTN
-527 IETRTKTVEDNI
+527 
-539 SGLTTKYQNI
+539 
-549 QIGGSNLLTNTSS
+549 
-562 DWINLTTNRYAGF
+562 
-575 VRVLKPSDLPNIKI
+575 
-589 GDKLTFSIDIK
+589 
-600 STSSKQLRARISIE
+600 
-614 GTNPKTYFSDIVI
+614 
-627 KNGDGRSFVTAE
+627 
-639 VSTGWTQIILY
+639 
-650 IDANL
+650 
-655 TSTTVTADTVEQY
+655 
-668 RRAKLELGTLATDYS
+668 
-683 IADLDFKNDL
+683 
-693 ATYKQTTEQN
+693 
-703 YASLNQTIQSVDGKV
+703 
-718 TQNTNTITQNA
+718 
-729 NETNTRLTSLET
+729 
-741 YKDSEGTR
+741 
-749 ATSYFEASKT
+749 
-759 ETARQITAERTV
+759 
-771 TATNYIA
+771 
-778 KSQYT
+778 
-783 QDVSGITSRLTATEQ
+783 
-798 VADETK
+798 
-804 KNLATYKQTIDQN
+804 YKQTIDQN
-817 TAQIAENKQTVDG
+817 TASIAENKQSVDG
-830 TLSSLQTQVTQNKND
+830 TISSLQTQVTQNKND

-908 SREITRVEGLVGD
+908 SREITRVEGLVGGIFSGNNNLLLD
-921 NSYKNISLGVRNFL
+921 TKSL
-935 ASKYLVNKV
+935 ASNVNIKNN
-944 SSQSFDYKT
+944 
-953 WATDFVTSID
+953 TS
-963 LPNILKSKETYTLSF
+963 ETYLGG
-978 DAEIIKKSTVATIFS
+978 TVAT
-993 LQVGFAIYSPS
+993 AKAPS
-1004 NAHPILPLFLS
+1004 GS
-1015 ISNNNAIQNLNQ
+1015 YQD
-1027 KGRLEKTFVCP
+1027 TFMQ
-1038 TLATDSKII
+1038 AMKITPEGNEFI
-1047 VYTNRY
+1047 VSFYAK
-1053 SDGTN
+1053 SS
-1058 VDFDTVRF
+1058 VD
-1066 TNVNIVA
+1066 NVNIRNYFYSPNRTIKGISSTGALFSKVNGGDGSISFNLTTQWERYWIKWTIRDANSEAENVPMNVILGRNFDSVNSVSIALPALYA
-1073 GNTESKTWIKPIEDT
+1073 GNTTIDYSEATEDLKAVT
-1088 DEDIGNLTIKYNTVK
+1088 DGLTIKFNTVK
-1103 DTVDSHTQQIGQQG
+1103 DTVDSHTQMIGQQG

-1156 NLSVGGNNLL
+1156 NLSVGGRNYFKKSTVMINTGI
-1166 LNADFELLENKT
+1166 NKNSEFRPWDSET
-1178 SFTVGGVTYS
+1178 PNGFKVTGNSTKDGVVRL
-1188 QGPKY
+1188 
-1193 WSTYNGGIPN
+1193 YN
-1203 PGTSFHAY
+1203 
-1211 SGSFGGRNNV
+1211 
-1221 VIFNESDGSRN
+1221 VINSDGWWTVSFDIKGSQSLAVDVTVDICDQGQTKIWTNATNTYER
-1232 WKAINQS
+1232 KS
-1239 ISKTFMPDFP
+1239 ISVNVTNYSKNPSVYHFVDFSNFAFAYFWIDNIQIEKGNVATDYEQAP
-1249 DTTND
+1249 EDTD
-1254 FTLSFDAY
+1254 
-1262 ADLSGAKIFGG
+1262 AKI
-1273 FYYVNKLTGT
+1273 
-1283 ANFHAGQ
+1283 
-1290 FTVNLITSGSWN
+1290 
-1302 RYSVKVPF
+1302 
-1310 NKDNCDFSKTFS
+1310 
-1322 FLIYGYGFSSNAIL
+1322 
-1336 ALDNVK
+1336 
-1342 LETGTISSAFSK
+1342 SAV
-1354 SKKELDDQI
+1354 
-1363 SSIQTTVTQTAN
+1363 QTTVTQTSN

-1403 KYVKITGQTLID
+1403 KIVKITGQTLID

-1496 SDSASQFIRFEDGGL
+1496 SDSASQFIRFEDSGL

-1521 AHTIVGSNYRGNE
+1521 AHTIIGSNYRGNE
-1534 STSDGFAGLE
+1534 SAGDGFAGLE

-1582 NQADSFF
+1582 NQGDSFF
-1589 YPQKGDTNHKNM
+1589 YPQKGDVNHKNM

-1621 NNGVSVVEYL
+1621 DNGVSVVEYL

>member
-236 TNSDSL
+236 TNADSL
-242 LAVLKQNVDSSYSIS
+242 LASLKQNVDSSYSIS

-398 GAEWIINPFS
+398 GAEWVINPFS

-438 KYDEIVAKTISQD
+438 KYDEIVAKTISHD

-460 ADSAKADATTALQNI
+460 ADSAKTDATTALSNI
-475 VNESNNLQDSIN
+475 ASESQKLTEQIN
-487 LSKQELTL
+487 ALSKTEGDHYTATNQTLTQL
-495 SIQSVDA
+495 DGTVKGLQTDYT
-502 KAEAL
+502 AL
-507 ESEISNAKAT
+507 VNKDNEITQT
-517 LTNQGSQLAN
+517 LTN
-527 IETRTKTVEDNI
+527 
-539 SGLTTKYQNI
+539 
-549 QIGGSNLLTNTSS
+549 
-562 DWINLTTNRYAGF
+562 
-575 VRVLKPSDLPNIKI
+575 
-589 GDKLTFSIDIK
+589 
-600 STSSKQLRARISIE
+600 
-614 GTNPKTYFSDIVI
+614 
-627 KNGDGRSFVTAE
+627 
-639 VSTGWTQIILY
+639 
-650 IDANL
+650 
-655 TSTTVTADTVEQY
+655 
-668 RRAKLELGTLATDYS
+668 
-683 IADLDFKNDL
+683 
-693 ATYKQTTEQN
+693 
-703 YASLNQTIQSVDGKV
+703 
-718 TQNTNTITQNA
+718 
-729 NETNTRLTSLET
+729 
-741 YKDSEGTR
+741 
-749 ATSYFEASKT
+749 
-759 ETARQITAERTV
+759 
-771 TATNYIA
+771 
-778 KSQYT
+778 
-783 QDVSGITSRLTATEQ
+783 
-798 VADETK
+798 
-804 KNLATYKQTIDQN
+804 YKQTIDQN
-817 TAQIAENKQTVDG
+817 TASITENKQSVDG
-830 TLSSLQTQVTQNKND
+830 TISSLQTQVTQNKND

-1038 TLATDSKII
+1038 SLAIDSKII

-1058 VDFDTVRF
+1058 VDLDTVRF

-1073 GNTESKTWIKPIEDT
+1073 GNTASKTWIKPIEDT

-1133 VSNIDGRLSTVTQT
+1133 VSSIDGRLSTVTQT

-1156 NLSVGGNNLL
+1156 NLSAGGNNLL

-1203 PGTSFHAY
+1203 PGTSFHSY

-1239 ISKTFMPDFP
+1239 IGKTIMSDFP
-1249 DTTND
+1249 DSTDD
-1254 FTLSFDAY
+1254 FILSFDAY
-1262 ADLSGAKIFGG
+1262 ANLSGAKLFGG
-1273 FYYVNKLTGT
+1273 FYYTNKSTGSV
-1283 ANFHAGQ
+1283 AFHSGQ
-1290 FTVNLITSGSWN
+1290 FNFSSITSGSWN

-1310 NKDNCDFSKTFS
+1310 NKVLCDFSKTFS
-1322 FLIYGYGFSSNAIL
+1322 FIIYGYGFTSNAIL
-1336 ALDNVK
+1336 AIDNVK

-1354 SKKELDDQI
+1354 SRKELDDQI

-1582 NQADSFF
+1582 NQGDSFF

-1621 NNGVSVVEYL
+1621 DNGVSVVEYL

>member
-236 TNSDSL
+236 TNADSL
-242 LAVLKQNVDSSYSIS
+242 LASLKQNVDSSYSIS

-438 KYDEIVAKTISQD
+438 KYDEIVAKTIGHD

-460 ADSAKADATTALQNI
+460 ADSAKADATTAMSNI
-475 VNESNNLQDSIN
+475 ASESQKLTEQIN
-487 LSKQELTL
+487 ALSKIEGDHYTATNQTLTQL
-495 SIQSVDA
+495 DGTVKGLQTDYT
-502 KAEAL
+502 AL
-507 ESEISNAKAT
+507 VNKDNEITQT
-517 LTNQGSQLAN
+517 LTN
-527 IETRTKTVEDNI
+527 
-539 SGLTTKYQNI
+539 
-549 QIGGSNLLTNTSS
+549 
-562 DWINLTTNRYAGF
+562 
-575 VRVLKPSDLPNIKI
+575 
-589 GDKLTFSIDIK
+589 
-600 STSSKQLRARISIE
+600 
-614 GTNPKTYFSDIVI
+614 
-627 KNGDGRSFVTAE
+627 
-639 VSTGWTQIILY
+639 
-650 IDANL
+650 
-655 TSTTVTADTVEQY
+655 
-668 RRAKLELGTLATDYS
+668 
-683 IADLDFKNDL
+683 
-693 ATYKQTTEQN
+693 
-703 YASLNQTIQSVDGKV
+703 
-718 TQNTNTITQNA
+718 
-729 NETNTRLTSLET
+729 
-741 YKDSEGTR
+741 
-749 ATSYFEASKT
+749 
-759 ETARQITAERTV
+759 
-771 TATNYIA
+771 
-778 KSQYT
+778 
-783 QDVSGITSRLTATEQ
+783 
-798 VADETK
+798 
-804 KNLATYKQTIDQN
+804 YKQTIDQN
-817 TAQIAENKQTVDG
+817 TASITENKQSVDG
-830 TLSSLQTQVTQNKND
+830 TISSLQTQVTQNKND
-845 IATKASQLTVN
+845 ISTKASQLTVD

-978 DAEIIKKSTVATIFS
+978 DAEIIKKSTVTTIFS

-1058 VDFDTVRF
+1058 VDLDTVRF

-1073 GNTESKTWIKPIEDT
+1073 GNTASKTWIKPIEDT

-1156 NLSVGGNNLL
+1156 NLSVGGSNLL
-1166 LNADFELLENKT
+1166 LNSRFESVEADTNT
-1178 SFTVGGVTYS
+1178 FTVGGVTYNTK
-1188 QGPKY
+1188 PTY
-1193 WSTYNGGIPN
+1193 WALYNSGIPN
-1203 PGTSFHAY
+1203 PTTSYHAY
-1211 SGSFGGRNNV
+1211 VDNKMSTTNV
-1221 VIFNESDGSRN
+1221 IAFNESDGNRN
-1232 WKAINQS
+1232 WKAINQVIS
-1239 ISKTFMPDFP
+1239 PRLPRTSNNFMFSLDMYATGSGTKVYGGIYYISKITG
-1249 DTTND
+1249 
-1254 FTLSFDAY
+1254 AY
-1262 ADLSGAKIFGG
+1262 G
-1273 FYYVNKLTGT
+1273 F
-1283 ANFHAGQ
+1283 HSGQ
-1290 FTVNLITSGSWN
+1290 FTILPSAVGKWV
-1302 RYSVKVPF
+1302 REGAKVPF
-1310 NKDNCDFSKTFS
+1310 NVDDCDFSKEIRF
-1322 FLIYGYGFSSNAIL
+1322 YVYGFGFTTNSIL
-1336 ALDNVK
+1336 YIDKVK
-1342 LETGTISSAFSK
+1342 LENSTIVSSHSDAPEDTDAK
-1354 SKKELDDQI
+1354 I
-1363 SSIQTTVTQTAN
+1363 SAVQTTVTQTAN

-1471 GAMSIDLNNGQIN
+1471 GAMSIDLNNGTTEMYNDNPAIRRVTADLPNQFIKFSTGTQPNDNNYRIIGSGTKSNLTAAITSIGTNRLRTESNLDGGFTGIN
-1484 TSQDTSSIRRTS
+1484 IYAGGAGTGDNIVDRVEISSDILKIAHSANSSDRGWVFENINGLNNQYVFRPNTTYQDTYKAMIGTS
-1496 SDSASQFIRFEDGGL
+1496 L
-1511 NTVPGGGIKA
+1511 NPVDEMYINEMYIKGQRLGYILKDIA
-1521 AHTIVGSNYRGNE
+1521 NRIGNVGSW
-1534 STSDGFAGLE
+1534 A
-1544 IYSGHYENFSRLIGD
+1544 
-1559 RIEFRANQSGKSINT
+1559 A
-1574 GNWVFDFR
+1574 V
-1582 NQADSFF
+1582 
-1589 YPQKGDTNHKNM
+1589 
-1601 FLGHPSSRITNVF
+1601 
-1614 SLDYNIS
+1614 IS
-1621 NNGVSVVEYL
+1621 
-1631 KSLGLCM
+1631 
-1638 RHLLNG
+1638 
-1644 GFSDN
+1644 
-1649 ALSAIRTER
+1649 
-1658 DKTLYKLGGGI
+1658 

>member
-87 KSSVHSQLQDG
+87 KSSVHSQLPDG
-98 SHTFQT
+98 SHTFLT
-104 YLNFIFDG
+104 YLDFIFSG
-112 SGYSY
+112 SGYTY

-236 TNSDSL
+236 TNADSL
-242 LAVLKQNVDSSYSIS
+242 LASLKQNVDSSYSIS

-421 ISEVNAA
+421 ISEVNGA
-428 IKDGDDALNK
+428 IKDGDDALNQ

-460 ADSAKADATTALQNI
+460 ADSARADATTALSNI
-475 VNESNNLQDSIN
+475 VSESQKLTEQIN
-487 LSKQELTL
+487 ALSKIEGDHYTATNQTLTQL
-495 SIQSVDA
+495 DGTVKGLQTDYT
-502 KAEAL
+502 AL
-507 ESEISNAKAT
+507 VNKDNEITQT
-517 LTNQGSQLAN
+517 LTN
-527 IETRTKTVEDNI
+527 
-539 SGLTTKYQNI
+539 
-549 QIGGSNLLTNTSS
+549 
-562 DWINLTTNRYAGF
+562 
-575 VRVLKPSDLPNIKI
+575 
-589 GDKLTFSIDIK
+589 
-600 STSSKQLRARISIE
+600 
-614 GTNPKTYFSDIVI
+614 
-627 KNGDGRSFVTAE
+627 
-639 VSTGWTQIILY
+639 
-650 IDANL
+650 
-655 TSTTVTADTVEQY
+655 
-668 RRAKLELGTLATDYS
+668 
-683 IADLDFKNDL
+683 
-693 ATYKQTTEQN
+693 
-703 YASLNQTIQSVDGKV
+703 
-718 TQNTNTITQNA
+718 
-729 NETNTRLTSLET
+729 
-741 YKDSEGTR
+741 
-749 ATSYFEASKT
+749 
-759 ETARQITAERTV
+759 
-771 TATNYIA
+771 
-778 KSQYT
+778 
-783 QDVSGITSRLTATEQ
+783 
-798 VADETK
+798 
-804 KNLATYKQTIDQN
+804 YKQTIDQN
-817 TAQIAENKQTVDG
+817 TASITENKKATDG
-830 TLSSLQTQVTQNKND
+830 TISSLQTQVTQNKND
-845 IATKASQLTVN
+845 IATKASQLTVD

-901 KETSDSF
+901 KETSESF
-908 SREITRVEGLVGD
+908 SREITRVEGLVGGMSVGSVNYIVKSNKQFTD
-921 NSYKNISLGVRNFL
+921 KGVK
-935 ASKYLVNKV
+935 ASGITVTV
-944 SSQSFDYKT
+944 
-953 WATDFVTSID
+953 TDG
-963 LPNILKSKETYTLSF
+963 ILHVES
-978 DAEIIKKSTVATIFS
+978 
-993 LQVGFAIYSPS
+993 
-1004 NAHPILPLFLS
+1004 
-1015 ISNNNAIQNLNQ
+1015 
-1027 KGRLEKTFVCP
+1027 
-1038 TLATDSKII
+1038 
-1047 VYTNRY
+1047 
-1053 SDGTN
+1053 
-1058 VDFDTVRF
+1058 
-1066 TNVNIVA
+1066 VA
-1073 GNTESKTWIKPIEDT
+1073 GNGNYLNFDWLGRYSEYLTPAENKFNEGDDFTITFWCKRISGTGNPNVYIKSGMGYYPLSGELNATEFKPISYTGKWKKANVINLHLGFYNVVGVFEFEKFKLSKGNITTDWSPSPEDMVM
-1088 DEDIGNLTIKYNTVK
+1088 LTSFNTVK

-1133 VSNIDGRLSTVTQT
+1133 VSSIDGRLSTVTQT

-1156 NLSVGGNNLL
+1156 NLSVGGTNLVL
-1166 LNADFELLENKT
+1166 DSEKERIIETYGTIDVPLRKDVILPLI
-1178 SFTVGGVTYS
+1178 GHDLTYS
-1188 QGPKY
+1188 FEAKALVDGTHIIDFYFRDSK
-1193 WSTYNGGIPN
+1193 NGG
-1203 PGTSFHAY
+1203 
-1211 SGSFGGRNNV
+1211 
-1221 VIFNESDGSRN
+1221 
-1232 WKAINQS
+1232 
-1239 ISKTFMPDFP
+1239 
-1249 DTTND
+1249 
-1254 FTLSFDAY
+1254 SFDMSQQ
-1262 ADLSGAKIFGG
+1262 LT
-1273 FYYVNKLTGT
+1273 LTGEYQRFYVT
-1283 ANFHAGQ
+1283 KKLSDISSNIANDLQLRFRGNN
-1290 FTVNLITSGSWN
+1290 FVSGGSGNVNGFAIKKIKIETGNMATDYSPAPEDFQSQITS
-1302 RYSVKVPF
+1302 
-1310 NKDNCDFSKTFS
+1310 
-1322 FLIYGYGFSSNAIL
+1322 L
-1336 ALDNVK
+1336 
-1342 LETGTISSAFSK
+1342 
-1354 SKKELDDQI
+1354 
-1363 SSIQTTVTQTAN
+1363 QTTVTQTAN

-1381 LTSNGSILSQINL
+1381 LTSGGSILGQINL

-1534 STSDGFAGLE
+1534 STGDGFAGLE

-1621 NNGVSVVEYL
+1621 DNGVSVVEYL

-1638 RHLLNG
+1638 RHILNG

-1649 ALSAIRTER
+1649 TISAIRTER

>member
-178 NELGIEKKI
+178 NELGLEKKI

-200 NNKDDH
+200 FDKDDH
-206 SKGRLEVEYIS
+206 SKGRLEVEYTS
-217 PLASE
+217 PFVSE
-222 YGIIEAE
+222 YGIIEDV
-229 PLVDERY
+229 PIVDERY

-242 LAVLKQNVDSSYSIS
+242 LAALKQNVDSSYSIS

-370 VDSPKGTLKTGDL
+370 VDSPKGTLKIGDL

-428 IKDGDDALNK
+428 IKDGDDALNQ
-438 KYDEIVAKTISQD
+438 KYDAIVAKTISHD

-460 ADSAKADATTALQNI
+460 ADSAKTDATTALSNI
-475 VNESNNLQDSIN
+475 ASESQKLTEQFNS
-487 LSKQELTL
+487 LSKIEGDHYTATNQTLTQL
-495 SIQSVDA
+495 DGTVKGLQTDYT
-502 KAEAL
+502 AL
-507 ESEISNAKAT
+507 VNKDNEITQT
-517 LTNQGSQLAN
+517 LTN
-527 IETRTKTVEDNI
+527 
-539 SGLTTKYQNI
+539 
-549 QIGGSNLLTNTSS
+549 
-562 DWINLTTNRYAGF
+562 
-575 VRVLKPSDLPNIKI
+575 
-589 GDKLTFSIDIK
+589 
-600 STSSKQLRARISIE
+600 
-614 GTNPKTYFSDIVI
+614 
-627 KNGDGRSFVTAE
+627 
-639 VSTGWTQIILY
+639 
-650 IDANL
+650 
-655 TSTTVTADTVEQY
+655 
-668 RRAKLELGTLATDYS
+668 
-683 IADLDFKNDL
+683 
-693 ATYKQTTEQN
+693 
-703 YASLNQTIQSVDGKV
+703 
-718 TQNTNTITQNA
+718 
-729 NETNTRLTSLET
+729 
-741 YKDSEGTR
+741 
-749 ATSYFEASKT
+749 
-759 ETARQITAERTV
+759 
-771 TATNYIA
+771 
-778 KSQYT
+778 
-783 QDVSGITSRLTATEQ
+783 
-798 VADETK
+798 
-804 KNLATYKQTIDQN
+804 YKQTIDQN
-817 TAQIAENKQTVDG
+817 TASITENKKATDG
-830 TLSSLQTQVTQNKND
+830 TISSLQTQVTQNKND
-845 IATKASQLTVN
+845 IVTKASQLTVD

-1004 NAHPILPLFLS
+1004 NAHPILPLLLS

-1053 SDGTN
+1053 SDGIN

-1073 GNTESKTWIKPIEDT
+1073 GNTASKTWIKPIEDT

-1117 SSLTTTIQR
+1117 ISLTTTIQR

-1156 NLSVGGNNLL
+1156 KLSVGGRNYLTKSNLIKDSGTNK
-1166 LNADFELLENKT
+1166 LNALSVYDNETPNGFKVTGNQTKDGMVRIYNVINSDGWWTVSFDIRGSQSIAVDVTVDICDQGITRIWTNATNTYERKSVSVNVTNYSKNPSVYHFVDFSNFAFAYFLIDNIKIEKGNMPT
-1178 SFTVGGVTYS
+1178 DYS
-1188 QGPKY
+1188 QAP
-1193 WSTYNGGIPN
+1193 
-1203 PGTSFHAY
+1203 
-1211 SGSFGGRNNV
+1211 
-1221 VIFNESDGSRN
+1221 E
-1232 WKAINQS
+1232 
-1239 ISKTFMPDFP
+1239 
-1249 DTTND
+1249 DTD
-1254 FTLSFDAY
+1254 
-1262 ADLSGAKIFGG
+1262 AKI
-1273 FYYVNKLTGT
+1273 
-1283 ANFHAGQ
+1283 
-1290 FTVNLITSGSWN
+1290 
-1302 RYSVKVPF
+1302 
-1310 NKDNCDFSKTFS
+1310 
-1322 FLIYGYGFSSNAIL
+1322 
-1336 ALDNVK
+1336 
-1342 LETGTISSAFSK
+1342 SAV
-1354 SKKELDDQI
+1354 
-1363 SSIQTTVTQTAN
+1363 QTTVTQTAN

-1381 LTSNGSILSQINL
+1381 LTSNSSILGQINL

-1471 GAMSIDLNNGQIN
+1471 GAMSIDLNNGTTEMYNDNPAIRRVTADLPNQFIKFSTGTQPNDNNYRIIGSGTKSNLTAAITSIGTNRLRTENNLDGGFTGIN
-1484 TSQDTSSIRRTS
+1484 IYAGGAGTGDSVVDRVEISSDILKIAHSANSSDRGWVFENINGLNNQYVFRPNTTYQDTYKAMIGTS
-1496 SDSASQFIRFEDGGL
+1496 L
-1511 NTVPGGGIKA
+1511 NPVDEMYINEMYIKGQRLGYILKDIA
-1521 AHTIVGSNYRGNE
+1521 NRIGNVGSW
-1534 STSDGFAGLE
+1534 A
-1544 IYSGHYENFSRLIGD
+1544 
-1559 RIEFRANQSGKSINT
+1559 A
-1574 GNWVFDFR
+1574 V
-1582 NQADSFF
+1582 
-1589 YPQKGDTNHKNM
+1589 
-1601 FLGHPSSRITNVF
+1601 
-1614 SLDYNIS
+1614 IS
-1621 NNGVSVVEYL
+1621 
-1631 KSLGLCM
+1631 
-1638 RHLLNG
+1638 
-1644 GFSDN
+1644 
-1649 ALSAIRTER
+1649 
-1658 DKTLYKLGGGI
+1658 

>member
-87 KSSVHSQLQDG
+87 KSSVHNQLQDG

-206 SKGRLEVEYIS
+206 SKGRLEVEYTS

-236 TNSDSL
+236 TNADSL
-242 LAVLKQNVDSSYSIS
+242 LASLKQNVDSSYSIS

-370 VDSPKGTLKTGDL
+370 IDSPKGTLKTGDL

-438 KYDEIVAKTISQD
+438 KYDEIVAKTIGQD

-460 ADSAKADATTALQNI
+460 ADSAKADATTAMSNI
-475 VNESNNLQDSIN
+475 ASESQ
-487 LSKQELTL
+487 
-495 SIQSVDA
+495 
-502 KAEAL
+502 
-507 ESEISNAKAT
+507 
-517 LTNQGSQLAN
+517 
-527 IETRTKTVEDNI
+527 
-539 SGLTTKYQNI
+539 
-549 QIGGSNLLTNTSS
+549 
-562 DWINLTTNRYAGF
+562 
-575 VRVLKPSDLPNIKI
+575 
-589 GDKLTFSIDIK
+589 KLT
-600 STSSKQLRARISIE
+600 E
-614 GTNPKTYFSDIVI
+614 
-627 KNGDGRSFVTAE
+627 
-639 VSTGWTQIILY
+639 QI
-650 IDANL
+650 N
-655 TSTTVTADTVEQY
+655 
-668 RRAKLELGTLATDYS
+668 TL
-683 IADLDFKNDL
+683 
-693 ATYKQTTEQN
+693 
-703 YASLNQTIQSVDGKV
+703 
-718 TQNTNTITQNA
+718 
-729 NETNTRLTSLET
+729 
-741 YKDSEGTR
+741 
-749 ATSYFEASKT
+749 SKT
-759 ETARQITAERTV
+759 EGDHY
-771 TATNYIA
+771 TATNQTLA
-778 KSQYT
+778 QLDGTVKGLQTDYT
-783 QDVSGITSRLTATEQ
+783 ALVNKDNEITQTLS
-798 VADETK
+798 
-804 KNLATYKQTIDQN
+804 NYKQTIDQN
-817 TAQIAENKQTVDG
+817 TAQIAENKQSVDG
-830 TLSSLQTQVTQNKND
+830 TISSLQTQVTQNKND
-845 IATKASQLTVN
+845 ISTKASQLTVD

-908 SREITRVEGLVGD
+908 SREITRVEGLVGGIFSGNNNLLLD
-921 NSYKNISLGVRNFL
+921 TKLL
-935 ASKYLVNKV
+935 ASNVNIKNN
-944 SSQSFDYKT
+944 
-953 WATDFVTSID
+953 TS
-963 LPNILKSKETYTLSF
+963 ETYLGG
-978 DAEIIKKSTVATIFS
+978 TVAT
-993 LQVGFAIYSPS
+993 AKAPS
-1004 NAHPILPLFLS
+1004 GS
-1015 ISNNNAIQNLNQ
+1015 YQD
-1027 KGRLEKTFVCP
+1027 TFMQ
-1038 TLATDSKII
+1038 AMKITPEGNEFI
-1047 VYTNRY
+1047 VSFYAK
-1053 SDGTN
+1053 SS
-1058 VDFDTVRF
+1058 VD
-1066 TNVNIVA
+1066 NVNIRNYFYSPNRTIKGISSTGALFSKVNSGDGSISFNLTTQWERYWIKWTIRDANSEAENVPMNVILGRNFDSVNSVSIALPALYA
-1073 GNTESKTWIKPIEDT
+1073 GNTTIDYSEAPEDLKAVT
-1088 DEDIGNLTIKYNTVK
+1088 DGLTIKFNTVK

-1133 VSNIDGRLSTVTQT
+1133 VSSIDGRLSTVTQT

-1156 NLSVGGNNLL
+1156 NLSVGGRNYILNSQTTPISSNNGSLYPVSTTEMSENDRKFVRVKRTNTT
-1166 LNADFELLENKT
+1166 LNPNVISIYSAIGAGSVKLNQDAWLVEKGMVSFKARASHPVTMNTMIYKITKSGTSVVGDNRDINITTDWQTFSFWIPLGADLEYIRANPSSNKT
-1178 SFTVGGVTYS
+1178 SIS
-1188 QGPKY
+1188 
-1193 WSTYNGGIPN
+1193 S
-1203 PGTSFHAY
+1203 
-1211 SGSFGGRNNV
+1211 
-1221 VIFNESDGSRN
+1221 VI
-1232 WKAINQS
+1232 
-1239 ISKTFMPDFP
+1239 
-1249 DTTND
+1249 ND
-1254 FTLSFDAY
+1254 FY
-1262 ADLSGAKIFGG
+1262 
-1273 FYYVNKLTGT
+1273 
-1283 ANFHAGQ
+1283 
-1290 FTVNLITSGSWN
+1290 
-1302 RYSVKVPF
+1302 
-1310 NKDNCDFSKTFS
+1310 
-1322 FLIYGYGFSSNAIL
+1322 
-1336 ALDNVK
+1336 LDICEWK
-1342 LETGTISSAFSK
+1342 LESGNIPTPWSPAPEDFQSQIIS
-1354 SKKELDDQI
+1354 L
-1363 SSIQTTVTQTAN
+1363 QTTVTQTAN

-1511 NTVPGGGIKA
+1511 NTVPGGGIEA
-1521 AHTIVGSNYRGNE
+1521 AHTIIGSNYRGNE
-1534 STSDGFAGLE
+1534 SAGDGFAGLE

-1582 NQADSFF
+1582 NQGGSFF
-1589 YPQKGDTNHKNM
+1589 YPQKGDVNHKNM

-1621 NNGVSVVEYL
+1621 DNGVSVVEYL

>member
-236 TNSDSL
+236 TNADSL
-242 LAVLKQNVDSSYSIS
+242 LASLKQNVASSYSIS

-438 KYDEIVAKTISQD
+438 KYDEIVAKTIGHD

-460 ADSAKADATTALQNI
+460 ADSAKADATTAMSNI
-475 VNESNNLQDSIN
+475 ASESQKLTEQIN
-487 LSKQELTL
+487 ALSKIEGDHYTATNQTLTQL
-495 SIQSVDA
+495 DGTVKGLQTDYT
-502 KAEAL
+502 AL
-507 ESEISNAKAT
+507 VNKDNEITQT
-517 LTNQGSQLAN
+517 LTN
-527 IETRTKTVEDNI
+527 
-539 SGLTTKYQNI
+539 
-549 QIGGSNLLTNTSS
+549 
-562 DWINLTTNRYAGF
+562 
-575 VRVLKPSDLPNIKI
+575 
-589 GDKLTFSIDIK
+589 
-600 STSSKQLRARISIE
+600 
-614 GTNPKTYFSDIVI
+614 
-627 KNGDGRSFVTAE
+627 
-639 VSTGWTQIILY
+639 
-650 IDANL
+650 
-655 TSTTVTADTVEQY
+655 
-668 RRAKLELGTLATDYS
+668 
-683 IADLDFKNDL
+683 
-693 ATYKQTTEQN
+693 
-703 YASLNQTIQSVDGKV
+703 
-718 TQNTNTITQNA
+718 
-729 NETNTRLTSLET
+729 
-741 YKDSEGTR
+741 
-749 ATSYFEASKT
+749 
-759 ETARQITAERTV
+759 
-771 TATNYIA
+771 
-778 KSQYT
+778 
-783 QDVSGITSRLTATEQ
+783 
-798 VADETK
+798 
-804 KNLATYKQTIDQN
+804 YKQTIDQN
-817 TAQIAENKQTVDG
+817 TASITENKQSVDG
-830 TLSSLQTQVTQNKND
+830 TISSLQTQVTQNKND
-845 IATKASQLTVN
+845 ISTKASQLTVD

-978 DAEIIKKSTVATIFS
+978 DAEIIKKSTVTTIFS

-1058 VDFDTVRF
+1058 VDLDTVRF

-1073 GNTESKTWIKPIEDT
+1073 GNTASKTWIKPIEDT

-1156 NLSVGGNNLL
+1156 NLSVGGSNLL
-1166 LNADFELLENKT
+1166 LNSRFESVEADTNT
-1178 SFTVGGVTYS
+1178 FTVGGVTYNTK
-1188 QGPKY
+1188 PTY
-1193 WSTYNGGIPN
+1193 WALYNSGIPN
-1203 PGTSFHAY
+1203 PTTSYHAY
-1211 SGSFGGRNNV
+1211 VDNKMSTTNV
-1221 VIFNESDGSRN
+1221 IAFNESDGNRN
-1232 WKAINQS
+1232 WKAINQVIS
-1239 ISKTFMPDFP
+1239 PRLPRTSNNFMFSLDMYATGSGTKVYGGIYYISKITG
-1249 DTTND
+1249 
-1254 FTLSFDAY
+1254 AY
-1262 ADLSGAKIFGG
+1262 G
-1273 FYYVNKLTGT
+1273 F
-1283 ANFHAGQ
+1283 HSGQ
-1290 FTVNLITSGSWN
+1290 FTILPSAVGKWV
-1302 RYSVKVPF
+1302 REGAKVPF
-1310 NKDNCDFSKTFS
+1310 NVDDCDFSKEIRF
-1322 FLIYGYGFSSNAIL
+1322 YVYGFGFTTNSIL
-1336 ALDNVK
+1336 YIDKVK
-1342 LETGTISSAFSK
+1342 LENSTIVSSHSDAPEDTDAK
-1354 SKKELDDQI
+1354 I
-1363 SSIQTTVTQTAN
+1363 SAVQTTVTQTAN

-1471 GAMSIDLNNGQIN
+1471 GAMSIDLNNGTTEMYNDNPAIRRVTADLPNQFIKFSTGTQPNDNNYRIIGSGTKSNLTAAITSIGTNRLRTESNLDGGFTGIN
-1484 TSQDTSSIRRTS
+1484 IYAGGAGTGDNIVDRVEISSDILKIAHSANSSDRGWVFENINGLNNQYVFRPNTTYQDTYKAMIGTS
-1496 SDSASQFIRFEDGGL
+1496 L
-1511 NTVPGGGIKA
+1511 NPVDEMYINEMYIKGQRLGYILKDIA
-1521 AHTIVGSNYRGNE
+1521 NRIGNVGSW
-1534 STSDGFAGLE
+1534 A
-1544 IYSGHYENFSRLIGD
+1544 
-1559 RIEFRANQSGKSINT
+1559 A
-1574 GNWVFDFR
+1574 V
-1582 NQADSFF
+1582 
-1589 YPQKGDTNHKNM
+1589 
-1601 FLGHPSSRITNVF
+1601 
-1614 SLDYNIS
+1614 IS
-1621 NNGVSVVEYL
+1621 
-1631 KSLGLCM
+1631 
-1638 RHLLNG
+1638 
-1644 GFSDN
+1644 
-1649 ALSAIRTER
+1649 
-1658 DKTLYKLGGGI
+1658 

>member
-428 IKDGDDALNK
+428 IKDGDDALNQ
-438 KYDEIVAKTISQD
+438 KYDAIVAKTISQD

-460 ADSAKADATTALQNI
+460 ADSAKTDATTALSNI
-475 VNESNNLQDSIN
+475 ASESQKLTEQIKA
-487 LSKQELTL
+487 LSKIEGDHYTATNQTLTQL
-495 SIQSVDA
+495 DGTVKGLQTDYT
-502 KAEAL
+502 AL
-507 ESEISNAKAT
+507 VNKDNEITQT
-517 LTNQGSQLAN
+517 LTN
-527 IETRTKTVEDNI
+527 
-539 SGLTTKYQNI
+539 
-549 QIGGSNLLTNTSS
+549 
-562 DWINLTTNRYAGF
+562 
-575 VRVLKPSDLPNIKI
+575 
-589 GDKLTFSIDIK
+589 
-600 STSSKQLRARISIE
+600 
-614 GTNPKTYFSDIVI
+614 
-627 KNGDGRSFVTAE
+627 
-639 VSTGWTQIILY
+639 
-650 IDANL
+650 
-655 TSTTVTADTVEQY
+655 
-668 RRAKLELGTLATDYS
+668 
-683 IADLDFKNDL
+683 
-693 ATYKQTTEQN
+693 
-703 YASLNQTIQSVDGKV
+703 
-718 TQNTNTITQNA
+718 
-729 NETNTRLTSLET
+729 
-741 YKDSEGTR
+741 
-749 ATSYFEASKT
+749 
-759 ETARQITAERTV
+759 
-771 TATNYIA
+771 
-778 KSQYT
+778 
-783 QDVSGITSRLTATEQ
+783 
-798 VADETK
+798 
-804 KNLATYKQTIDQN
+804 YKQTIDQN
-817 TAQIAENKQTVDG
+817 TASITENKKATDG
-830 TLSSLQTQVTQNKND
+830 TISSLQTQVTQNKND
-845 IATKASQLTVN
+845 IATKASQLTVD

-944 SSQSFDYKT
+944 SSQSFDCKT

-978 DAEIIKKSTVATIFS
+978 DAEIIKKSTVATIYS

-1038 TLATDSKII
+1038 TLAIDSKII

-1073 GNTESKTWIKPIEDT
+1073 GNTASKTWIKPIEDT

-1621 NNGVSVVEYL
+1621 DNGVSVVEYL

>member
-162 KTGTDLST
+162 KTGKDLST

-236 TNSDSL
+236 TNADSL
-242 LAVLKQNVDSSYSIS
+242 LASLKQNVDSSYSIS

-421 ISEVNAA
+421 ISEVNSA

-460 ADSAKADATTALQNI
+460 ADSAKTDATTALSNI
-475 VNESNNLQDSIN
+475 ASESQKLTEQIN
-487 LSKQELTL
+487 ALSKIEGDHYTATNQTLTQIDGTVKGL
-495 SIQSVDA
+495 QIDYT
-502 KAEAL
+502 AL
-507 ESEISNAKAT
+507 VNKDNEITQT
-517 LTNQGSQLAN
+517 LTN
-527 IETRTKTVEDNI
+527 
-539 SGLTTKYQNI
+539 
-549 QIGGSNLLTNTSS
+549 
-562 DWINLTTNRYAGF
+562 
-575 VRVLKPSDLPNIKI
+575 
-589 GDKLTFSIDIK
+589 
-600 STSSKQLRARISIE
+600 
-614 GTNPKTYFSDIVI
+614 
-627 KNGDGRSFVTAE
+627 
-639 VSTGWTQIILY
+639 
-650 IDANL
+650 
-655 TSTTVTADTVEQY
+655 
-668 RRAKLELGTLATDYS
+668 
-683 IADLDFKNDL
+683 
-693 ATYKQTTEQN
+693 
-703 YASLNQTIQSVDGKV
+703 
-718 TQNTNTITQNA
+718 
-729 NETNTRLTSLET
+729 
-741 YKDSEGTR
+741 
-749 ATSYFEASKT
+749 
-759 ETARQITAERTV
+759 
-771 TATNYIA
+771 
-778 KSQYT
+778 
-783 QDVSGITSRLTATEQ
+783 
-798 VADETK
+798 
-804 KNLATYKQTIDQN
+804 YKQTIDQN
-817 TAQIAENKQTVDG
+817 TASITENKQTVDG
-830 TLSSLQTQVTQNKND
+830 TISTLQTQVTQNKND

-884 IESLITSKAT
+884 IESLITGKAT

-908 SREITRVEGLVGD
+908 SREITRVDGKIDGMSVGSVNYIVKSNKQFTDKGL
-921 NSYKNISLGVRNFL
+921 
-935 ASKYLVNKV
+935 A
-944 SSQSFDYKT
+944 
-953 WATDFVTSID
+953 ATGITNTVID
-963 LPNILKSKETYTLSF
+963 GILHVESVAGNGNYLSF
-978 DAEIIKKSTVATIFS
+978 DWSGRYPEYLTNAENKFNENDDFTITFWCKRISGTGNPNVYIKSGMGYYPLSGELNATEFKPIS
-993 LQVGFAIYSPS
+993 YTGKWKKTNDIYLHLGFRYAIGVFEFEKFKLSKGNITTDWSPS
-1004 NAHPILPLFLS
+1004 P
-1015 ISNNNAIQNLNQ
+1015 
-1027 KGRLEKTFVCP
+1027 
-1038 TLATDSKII
+1038 
-1047 VYTNRY
+1047 
-1053 SDGTN
+1053 
-1058 VDFDTVRF
+1058 
-1066 TNVNIVA
+1066 
-1073 GNTESKTWIKPIEDT
+1073 EDMVM
-1088 DEDIGNLTIKYNTVK
+1088 LTSFNTVK

-1156 NLSVGGNNLL
+1156 NLSVGGRNYILNSQTTHIASNNSNLYPIL
-1166 LNADFELLENKT
+1166 TTEMSENDRKFVRVKRTKTTLNPNVISIYSAIGNGSIKLNQDARLVEKGMV
-1178 SFTVGGVTYS
+1178 SFKARASHPVTMNTIIYKITKS
-1188 QGPKY
+1188 
-1193 WSTYNGGIPN
+1193 
-1203 PGTSFHAY
+1203 GTSVA
-1211 SGSFGGRNNV
+1211 GDIR
-1221 VIFNESDGSRN
+1221 D
-1232 WKAINQS
+1232 IN
-1239 ISKTFMPDFP
+1239 I
-1249 DTTND
+1249 TTD
-1254 FTLSFDAY
+1254 W
-1262 ADLSGAKIFGG
+1262 
-1273 FYYVNKLTGT
+1273 
-1283 ANFHAGQ
+1283 Q
-1290 FTVNLITSGSWN
+1290 
-1302 RYSVKVPF
+1302 
-1310 NKDNCDFSKTFS
+1310 TFS
-1322 FLIYGYGFSSNAIL
+1322 FEIPLGPDLDYIRANPLETITDISSFVDSFY
-1336 ALDNVK
+1336 LDICEWK
-1342 LETGTISSAFSK
+1342 LESGNIPTPWSPAPEDTDAKISAV
-1354 SKKELDDQI
+1354 
-1363 SSIQTTVTQTAN
+1363 QTTVTQTAN

-1381 LTSNGSILSQINL
+1381 LTSNSSILGQINL

-1601 FLGHPSSRITNVF
+1601 FLGHPSSRITNVYAI
-1614 SLDYNIS
+1614 DYNIS
-1621 NNGVSVVEYL
+1621 NNAVSVVEYL

>member
-428 IKDGDDALNK
+428 IKDGDDALNQ
-438 KYDEIVAKTISQD
+438 KYDAIVAKTISQD

-460 ADSAKADATTALQNI
+460 ADSAKTDATTALSNI
-475 VNESNNLQDSIN
+475 ASESQKLTEQIN
-487 LSKQELTL
+487 ALSK
-495 SIQSVDA
+495 
-502 KAEAL
+502 
-507 ESEISNAKAT
+507 
-517 LTNQGSQLAN
+517 
-527 IETRTKTVEDNI
+527 
-539 SGLTTKYQNI
+539 
-549 QIGGSNLLTNTSS
+549 
-562 DWINLTTNRYAGF
+562 
-575 VRVLKPSDLPNIKI
+575 
-589 GDKLTFSIDIK
+589 
-600 STSSKQLRARISIE
+600 IE
-614 GTNPKTYFSDIVI
+614 GDHY
-627 KNGDGRSFVTAE
+627 
-639 VSTGWTQIILY
+639 
-650 IDANL
+650 
-655 TSTTVTADTVEQY
+655 
-668 RRAKLELGTLATDYS
+668 
-683 IADLDFKNDL
+683 
-693 ATYKQTTEQN
+693 
-703 YASLNQTIQSVDGKV
+703 
-718 TQNTNTITQNA
+718 
-729 NETNTRLTSLET
+729 
-741 YKDSEGTR
+741 
-749 ATSYFEASKT
+749 
-759 ETARQITAERTV
+759 
-771 TATNYIA
+771 TATNQTLTQLDGTV
-778 KSQYT
+778 KGLQTDYT
-783 QDVSGITSRLTATEQ
+783 ALVNKDNEITQILT
-798 VADETK
+798 
-804 KNLATYKQTIDQN
+804 NYKQTIDQN
-817 TAQIAENKQTVDG
+817 TASITENKKATDG
-830 TLSSLQTQVTQNKND
+830 TISSLQTQVTQNKND
-845 IATKASQLTVN
+845 IATKASQLTVD

-944 SSQSFDYKT
+944 SSQSFDCKT

-978 DAEIIKKSTVATIFS
+978 DAEIIKKSTVATIYS

-1038 TLATDSKII
+1038 TLAIDSKII

-1073 GNTESKTWIKPIEDT
+1073 GNTASKTWIKPIEDT

-1534 STSDGFAGLE
+1534 STRDGFAGLE

-1621 NNGVSVVEYL
+1621 DNGVSVVEYL

>member
-178 NELGIEKKI
+178 NELGLEKKI

-200 NNKDDH
+200 FDKDDH
-206 SKGRLEVEYIS
+206 SKGRLEVEYTS
-217 PLASE
+217 PFASE
-222 YGIIEAE
+222 YGIIEDV
-229 PLVDERY
+229 PIVDERY

-242 LAVLKQNVDSSYSIS
+242 LAALKQNVDSSYSIS

-421 ISEVNAA
+421 ISEVNGA
-428 IKDGDDALNK
+428 IKDGDDALNQ
-438 KYDEIVAKTISQD
+438 KYDEIVAKTISHD

-460 ADSAKADATTALQNI
+460 ADSAKVDATTALSNI
-475 VNESNNLQDSIN
+475 ASESQKLTEQIN
-487 LSKQELTL
+487 ALSKIEGDHYTATNQTLTQL
-495 SIQSVDA
+495 DGTVKGLQTDYT
-502 KAEAL
+502 AL
-507 ESEISNAKAT
+507 VNKDNEITQT
-517 LTNQGSQLAN
+517 LTN
-527 IETRTKTVEDNI
+527 
-539 SGLTTKYQNI
+539 
-549 QIGGSNLLTNTSS
+549 
-562 DWINLTTNRYAGF
+562 
-575 VRVLKPSDLPNIKI
+575 
-589 GDKLTFSIDIK
+589 
-600 STSSKQLRARISIE
+600 
-614 GTNPKTYFSDIVI
+614 
-627 KNGDGRSFVTAE
+627 
-639 VSTGWTQIILY
+639 
-650 IDANL
+650 
-655 TSTTVTADTVEQY
+655 
-668 RRAKLELGTLATDYS
+668 
-683 IADLDFKNDL
+683 
-693 ATYKQTTEQN
+693 
-703 YASLNQTIQSVDGKV
+703 
-718 TQNTNTITQNA
+718 
-729 NETNTRLTSLET
+729 
-741 YKDSEGTR
+741 
-749 ATSYFEASKT
+749 
-759 ETARQITAERTV
+759 
-771 TATNYIA
+771 
-778 KSQYT
+778 
-783 QDVSGITSRLTATEQ
+783 
-798 VADETK
+798 
-804 KNLATYKQTIDQN
+804 YKQTIDQN
-817 TAQIAENKQTVDG
+817 TASITENKKATDG
-830 TLSSLQTQVTQNKND
+830 TISSLQTQVTQNKND
-845 IATKASQLTVN
+845 IATKASQLTVD

-908 SREITRVEGLVGD
+908 SREITRVEGLVDGIFSG
-921 NSYKNISLGVRNFL
+921 NRNLLLNTKTL
-935 ASKYLVNKV
+935 ANNYWTANN
-944 SSQSFDYKT
+944 
-953 WATDFVTSID
+953 TS
-963 LPNILKSKETYTLSF
+963 ETYL
-978 DAEIIKKSTVATIFS
+978 DGTVATGIAPSGSYRDIYMQAMKTAPESNEFIVS
-993 LQVGFAIYSPS
+993 FYAKSSVDGVNIRNYFYSPNRTIKGIS
-1004 NAHPILPLFLS
+1004 STGALFSKVNGGDGS
-1015 ISNNNAIQNLNQ
+1015 ISFNLTTQWKRYWIKWTIRDANTEAENVPMTVIL
-1027 KGRLEKTFVCP
+1027 GRNF
-1038 TLATDSKII
+1038 DS
-1047 VYTNRY
+1047 
-1053 SDGTN
+1053 
-1058 VDFDTVRF
+1058 
-1066 TNVNIVA
+1066 VNSVSIALPALYA
-1073 GNTESKTWIKPIEDT
+1073 GNTTIDYSEAPEDLKAVT
-1088 DEDIGNLTIKYNTVK
+1088 DGLTIKYNTVK

-1133 VSNIDGRLSTVTQT
+1133 VSSIDGRLSTVTQT

-1156 NLSVGGNNLL
+1156 NLSVGGRNYILNSQTVNVSSNNGSLFPVSTTEMSENDRKFVRVKRTDTT
-1166 LNADFELLENKT
+1166 LNPNVISIYTAIGAGSVKLNQDARLVEKGMVSFKARASHPVTMNTMIYKITKSGASVAGDIRDINITTDWQTFSFWIPLGADLEYIRANPNGNKT
-1178 SFTVGGVTYS
+1178 SIS
-1188 QGPKY
+1188 
-1193 WSTYNGGIPN
+1193 S
-1203 PGTSFHAY
+1203 
-1211 SGSFGGRNNV
+1211 
-1221 VIFNESDGSRN
+1221 VI
-1232 WKAINQS
+1232 
-1239 ISKTFMPDFP
+1239 
-1249 DTTND
+1249 ND
-1254 FTLSFDAY
+1254 FYLDICEWK
-1262 ADLSGAKIFGG
+1262 LESGNIPTPWSPAPEDTDAKI
-1273 FYYVNKLTGT
+1273 
-1283 ANFHAGQ
+1283 
-1290 FTVNLITSGSWN
+1290 
-1302 RYSVKVPF
+1302 
-1310 NKDNCDFSKTFS
+1310 
-1322 FLIYGYGFSSNAIL
+1322 
-1336 ALDNVK
+1336 
-1342 LETGTISSAFSK
+1342 SAV
-1354 SKKELDDQI
+1354 
-1363 SSIQTTVTQTAN
+1363 QTTVTQTAN

-1381 LTSNGSILSQINL
+1381 LTSNGSILGQINL

-1534 STSDGFAGLE
+1534 STGDGFAGLE

-1621 NNGVSVVEYL
+1621 DNGVSVVEYL

>member
-428 IKDGDDALNK
+428 IKDGDDALNQ
-438 KYDEIVAKTISQD
+438 KYDEIVAKTISHD

-460 ADSAKADATTALQNI
+460 ADSAKADATTAMSNI
-475 VNESNNLQDSIN
+475 ANESQKLTEQIN
-487 LSKQELTL
+487 ALSKIEGDHYTATNQTLTQL
-495 SIQSVDA
+495 DGTVKGLQTDYT
-502 KAEAL
+502 AL
-507 ESEISNAKAT
+507 VNKDNEITQT
-517 LTNQGSQLAN
+517 LTN
-527 IETRTKTVEDNI
+527 
-539 SGLTTKYQNI
+539 
-549 QIGGSNLLTNTSS
+549 
-562 DWINLTTNRYAGF
+562 
-575 VRVLKPSDLPNIKI
+575 
-589 GDKLTFSIDIK
+589 
-600 STSSKQLRARISIE
+600 
-614 GTNPKTYFSDIVI
+614 
-627 KNGDGRSFVTAE
+627 
-639 VSTGWTQIILY
+639 
-650 IDANL
+650 
-655 TSTTVTADTVEQY
+655 
-668 RRAKLELGTLATDYS
+668 
-683 IADLDFKNDL
+683 
-693 ATYKQTTEQN
+693 
-703 YASLNQTIQSVDGKV
+703 
-718 TQNTNTITQNA
+718 
-729 NETNTRLTSLET
+729 
-741 YKDSEGTR
+741 
-749 ATSYFEASKT
+749 
-759 ETARQITAERTV
+759 
-771 TATNYIA
+771 
-778 KSQYT
+778 
-783 QDVSGITSRLTATEQ
+783 
-798 VADETK
+798 
-804 KNLATYKQTIDQN
+804 YKQTIDKN
-817 TAQIAENKQTVDG
+817 TASITENKKATDG
-830 TLSSLQTQVTQNKND
+830 TISSLQTQVTQNKND

-901 KETSDSF
+901 KETSESF
-908 SREITRVEGLVGD
+908 SREITRVDGKIDGMSVGSVNYIVKSNKQFTDKGVKASGITVTVTDGILHVETVDGTGKYSNFDWLGRYSEYLTTAESKFNEGDDFTITFWCKRISGAGNPDVYIKSGMGYYPLSGEL
-921 NSYKNISLGVRNFL
+921 NSTEFKPISYTGKWKKANVINLYLGFYNAIGIFEFEKFKLSKGNI
-935 ASKYLVNKV
+935 
-944 SSQSFDYKT
+944 T
-953 WATDFVTSID
+953 TDW
-963 LPNILKSKETYTLSF
+963 
-978 DAEIIKKSTVATIFS
+978 
-993 LQVGFAIYSPS
+993 SPS
-1004 NAHPILPLFLS
+1004 P
-1015 ISNNNAIQNLNQ
+1015 
-1027 KGRLEKTFVCP
+1027 
-1038 TLATDSKII
+1038 
-1047 VYTNRY
+1047 
-1053 SDGTN
+1053 
-1058 VDFDTVRF
+1058 
-1066 TNVNIVA
+1066 
-1073 GNTESKTWIKPIEDT
+1073 EDMVM
-1088 DEDIGNLTIKYNTVK
+1088 LTSFNTVK

-1133 VSNIDGRLSTVTQT
+1133 VSSIDGRLSTVTQT

-1156 NLSVGGNNLL
+1156 NLSVGGRNYLTKSNLIKDSG
-1166 LNADFELLENKT
+1166 ANKLGALSVRDAET
-1178 SFTVGGVTYS
+1178 PNGFKVT
-1188 QGPKY
+1188 GN
-1193 WSTYNGGIPN
+1193 STKDGMVRLYN
-1203 PGTSFHAY
+1203 
-1211 SGSFGGRNNV
+1211 
-1221 VIFNESDGSRN
+1221 VINSDGWWTVSFDIKGSQSLAVDVTVDVCDQGITKIWTNATNTYER
-1232 WKAINQS
+1232 KS
-1239 ISKTFMPDFP
+1239 ISVNVTNYSKNPSVYHFVDFSNFAFAYFWIDNIKIEKGNMPTDYSP
-1249 DTTND
+1249 APEDTD
-1254 FTLSFDAY
+1254 
-1262 ADLSGAKIFGG
+1262 AKI
-1273 FYYVNKLTGT
+1273 
-1283 ANFHAGQ
+1283 
-1290 FTVNLITSGSWN
+1290 
-1302 RYSVKVPF
+1302 
-1310 NKDNCDFSKTFS
+1310 
-1322 FLIYGYGFSSNAIL
+1322 
-1336 ALDNVK
+1336 
-1342 LETGTISSAFSK
+1342 SAV
-1354 SKKELDDQI
+1354 
-1363 SSIQTTVTQTAN
+1363 QTTVTQTAN

-1381 LTSNGSILSQINL
+1381 LTSNSSILGQINL

-1621 NNGVSVVEYL
+1621 DNGVSVVEYL